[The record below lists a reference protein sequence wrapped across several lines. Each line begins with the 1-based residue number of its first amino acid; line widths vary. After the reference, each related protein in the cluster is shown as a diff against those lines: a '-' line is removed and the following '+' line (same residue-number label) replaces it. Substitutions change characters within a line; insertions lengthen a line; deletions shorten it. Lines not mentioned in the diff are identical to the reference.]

1 MRFRHDLTGKNRGK
15 RAISFLLLCLL
26 VSMLP
31 NSIGMDAKADDATD
45 TVTITLHDLYIDRKE
60 ALPDGTTLDDCLK
73 ASEHARKI
81 TVKKGTTLA
90 DALTGNNDNLTLGT
104 KSLKDT
110 GVYKKEVT
118 PDEHAMTSVA
128 DASGCVW
135 YTRADSAD
143 GNGNGGVDGNNPRT
157 KLNSDTEINNNID
170 LYTYSYRLRLIT
182 AQSTYKDLIVRE
194 GQSKGIT
201 YGSDTNEANT
211 SIHDFLTQYSTNVT
225 WTDVNDGKL
234 SETDTLSSG
243 LTRNYTLR
251 ASGVDASTKEIPCYV
266 AENGAWKKI
275 STIQMDI
282 DRVDVWGRTGPAL
295 NYYVTD
301 DELKAAYSDYGF
313 GKDVTFKEGITSK
326 NKNGYF
332 PFAYGND
339 NKLYNRQMPKQ
350 AEGSD
355 QFRVPLV
362 EDTKDIT
369 NKLAIYYTPHNTTD
383 YASNFSGAS
392 VWMDNADVLKDNS
405 FYTISVDEA
414 DKDKFSDTVTL
425 PDTKILSGGN
435 TTFELPSKDKNGK
448 AVTWYTEKGGDVTA
462 ITKKDENTV
471 TVTVKGINEQ
481 VILTTDKSKSES
493 LKVHC
498 FVLIDQQP
506 VEVGLLTTTKTQY
519 NKPWGSSN
527 TTKNYTRYYITSAQ
541 AETVYK
547 KYGFDASTFTP
558 ETAAQKYNFA
568 IGFYDQ
574 DLTIYDNS
582 ARMWADIVPINV
594 DDEYKIPMISEED
607 GKKYGSCSVYYI
619 PNNSK
624 PTKDGFFVKDI
635 TISGTSFKTSTDF
648 LKSNSFYTVS
658 AKDDAGKFSGTVMPE
673 SQCILNGKSV
683 TMTLPYKEGVGWYVN
698 GILVQPKNIKDGKAD
713 YTVTVNQK
721 TTFTTEV
728 PPLPIN
734 AYVVIDDKWTPVE
747 EEWTWDSTANKFT
760 GGKLTIPENQAT
772 NTSDGERYYI
782 TETQLKQIFA
792 DYDSSITIGNENHFA
807 HEMIRSK
814 DSSKIWADTKV
825 FTVGSEKCIPLYQTS
840 NKNNGATIYYTPKK
854 TGGKDGL
861 VKNDPNALKENCLKY
876 SISANNKK
884 GYGYVDGNAT
894 LPEKALFDTGA
905 TKNVFITLPNFSESA
920 IQWVAK
926 DINGKDCT
934 DHFTQTSNTDYTTTY
949 TLNQL
954 NQTDGIR
961 QQYIFEPKNA
971 NQKLRV
977 VYNTDV
983 SKSLVDIFFKNGQN
997 GLKDNQTVVQ
1007 PCHIK
1012 GSTTYTTS
1020 EIQKDV
1026 LYTVLRPDDD
1036 YAVVNDTKYSKQY
1049 YYTFDCW
1056 EVTTVGG
1063 QTKEIPADY
1072 TLDYATLQAY
1082 ANEDAEVQLQAKW
1095 KLRDAKERP
1104 DSVNFFVN
1112 LSCEILDY
1120 GGNTKPQP
1128 IENFTDSVY
1137 STRIQ
1142 GTDDIIGH
1150 DLKDE
1155 QGHTSGIY
1163 VADAANEK
1171 TAFELD
1177 EKLRNAANNIPLRV
1191 TSDKTATQSIYCP
1204 LADGVDK
1211 AEITVDSM
1219 PTDEEIFRKIRNSNK
1234 TVSKVVNGVEVT
1246 IPKENLTTD
1255 KYAIRWYVLKYQNSD
1270 GWHIDGV
1277 LVEKNAK
1284 VIIKKTFVGDSEA
1297 IALVKNSYSITVTKS
1312 DDPSDTRTL
1321 TLKAASSSDG
1331 TSLGYTTYDK
1341 ATETYTWVVEGYQGE
1356 QYTVKEHNY
1365 TAKDITIDETSR
1377 AGTLQKAFTSTSRYS
1392 IHNAENHEHDTNG
1405 DKPYPEAG
1413 VSVTMAA
1420 YAADIAEQYYQTV
1433 HLTNIYARAGILTLS
1448 KADSVT
1454 GHGLGNIQ
1462 FKLSNQD
1469 GSPLELLRR
1478 PNTNQY
1484 SVKTQQAGKL
1494 GYTEAVS
1501 DNIVQTDANG
1511 YVQLRLPPLVD
1522 GDTVDTSYKGEYY
1535 LEEILPEGYTGA
1547 KKISITV
1554 TDKAEIR
1561 FTIVAL
1567 DENNKD
1573 TTDTWLDPSAPNNAP
1588 ILYNTSKMLTTVT
1601 AVKKWTDTTLD
1612 DSKVSVTV
1620 QLCRNGRP
1628 LENVSGNVYTQT
1640 LNADNNWQYTWKDLP
1655 LYVDGAVASYSL
1667 RELSIGDTK
1676 YDANVINDH
1685 DTDGYEEYEV
1695 TEDATKYYEGEDS
1708 PIRDDNTVDESKFKY
1723 TLAAWKDNS
1732 GKMHYSNHAL
1742 LVIRNA
1748 PVSADI
1754 SFEKVDAEHGRA
1766 LANAEFTLYSDEQCT
1781 QKVKGEGFTNPE
1793 VSNSEFGTVQFNHLP
1808 AGTYYFKET
1817 KAPPG
1822 YVADDTI
1829 YKAVI
1834 RNGKTD
1840 ITPMPKGRE
1849 EESKQSNGVT
1859 VTNVSKMKLTIKKV
1873 DMDGKPITSSP
1884 ATFKI
1889 QEGTDSTTIQQ
1900 TENGEIT
1907 LSNIAEGEQYIFE
1920 VSAPAGYKTLDTHVT
1935 LEIANGEIRSIEE
1948 NPDTA
1953 HWSLTKDK
1961 DGDCSYTLTVKNEP
1975 LVSLPSAG
1983 GRGYPLALLLGAGL
1997 MCGASALALWLR
2009 RRRNQ

>member
-1 MRFRHDLTGKNRGK
+1 MHFQHDLTGKNRGK
-15 RAISFLLLCLL
+15 RALSFLLLCLL
-26 VSMLP
+26 VSMLS
-31 NSIGMDAKADDATD
+31 NSIGMDAKADDAKTDD

-73 ASEHARKI
+73 ASEHARQIK
-81 TVKKGTTLA
+81 VKKGTTLA
-90 DALTGNNDNLTLGT
+90 DALTGNNNVQLGT
-104 KSLKDT
+104 KSLKAT

-157 KLNSDTEINNNID
+157 KLDKSTVIDKNIH

-194 GQSKGIT
+194 GQSKGIV
-201 YGSDTNEANT
+201 YDSDKNEANT
-211 SIHDFLTQYSTNVT
+211 SIHDFLAQYSTGVT
-225 WTDVNDGKL
+225 WTDVNEGQPTNTTAL
-234 SETDTLSSG
+234 SNG

-266 AENGAWKKI
+266 AVNGAWTQI
-275 STIQMDI
+275 STIQMDT

-301 DELKAAYSDYGF
+301 AELETAYSDYGF
-313 GKDVTFKEGITSK
+313 GKAVTFKDGTTSK
-326 NKNGYF
+326 DKNGYF

-350 AEGSD
+350 AEGSG

-369 NKLAIYYTPHNTTD
+369 TTNLAIYYTPHNTTG
-383 YASNFSGAS
+383 YESKFSGAS
-392 VWMDNADVLKDNS
+392 AWMDNAALLKDNS
-405 FYTISVDEA
+405 FYTISVDDA
-414 DKDKFSDTVTL
+414 DKVKFSDGVF
-425 PDTKILSGGN
+425 PDTKILSGGEA
-435 TTFELPSKDKNGK
+435 TFELPSKDEKGN
-448 AVTWYTEKGGDVTA
+448 AVTWYVEKGSDVTA
-462 ITKKDENTV
+462 ITKNEDTDTV

-481 VILTTDKSKSES
+481 VLLTTDKSKSES

-506 VEVGLLTTTKTQY
+506 VEVGLLTTTKTQSDTS
-519 NKPWGSSN
+519 WGAIG
-527 TTKNYTRYYITSAQ
+527 TKNYTRYYITSAQ
-541 AETVYK
+541 AENVYK

-558 ETAAQKYNFA
+558 DKTAAQKYNFA
-568 IGFYDQ
+568 IGFYDSSNGAA
-574 DLTIYDNS
+574 DNPD
-582 ARMWADIVPINV
+582 RMWADIAPIK
-594 DDEYKIPMISEED
+594 DGDEYKIPMISSTD
-607 GKKYGSCSVYYI
+607 GKTGGPANGSCSVYYI
-619 PNNSK
+619 PNN
-624 PTKDGFFVKDI
+624 TKTNDFWVKDH
-635 TISGTSFKTSTDF
+635 GTYKSSVDF
-648 LKSNSFYTVS
+648 LRENSFYTVS
-658 AKDDAGKFSGTVMPE
+658 AKDDAGKFGDGTVMPE
-673 SQCILNGKSV
+673 NQCILNGKSV
-683 TMTLPYKEGVGWYVN
+683 TMTLPYKDGVEWYAN
-698 GILVQPKNIKDGKAD
+698 GIRVEPKHINGDKAD

-728 PPLPIN
+728 PPLLPIN

-760 GGKLTIPENQAT
+760 GGKLTIPENQKT
-772 NTSDGERYYI
+772 NTSDGDRYYI

-792 DYDSSITIGNENHFA
+792 KYDSSIKVENTNYFA

-825 FTVGSEKCIPLYQTS
+825 FTIGSEKCIPLYQTS
-840 NKNNGATIYYTPKK
+840 NKNNGATIYYTPKV
-854 TGGKDGL
+854 TGGASGL
-861 VKNDPNALKENCLKY
+861 VKNNPDALKANCLKY

-884 GYGYVDGNAT
+884 GYNYVDTSAT

-926 DINGKDCT
+926 DANGNDCT
-934 DHFTQTSNTDYTTTY
+934 DYFTKKSNENYTTTY
-949 TLNQL
+949 TLNQK
-954 NQTDGIR
+954 DGIQ

-971 NQKLRV
+971 NQKLCV
-977 VYNTDV
+977 VYNTEL
-983 SKSLVDIFFKNGQN
+983 KENSLENLFSQNGQIV
-997 GLKDNQTVVQ
+997 DQTVVQ

-1012 GSTTYTTS
+1012 GSTTYMTS
-1020 EIQKDV
+1020 EIQKNAQH
-1026 LYTVLRPDDD
+1026 TVLRPDDD

-1063 QTKEIPADY
+1063 QTKEIRADDTLNY
-1072 TLDYATLQAY
+1072 TTLQAY
-1082 ANEDAEVQLQAKW
+1082 ANEDAEVHLQAKW
-1095 KLRDAKERP
+1095 KLRDKKERP
-1104 DSVNFFVN
+1104 DSVNFFVS
-1112 LSCEILDY
+1112 LGCEILDY
-1120 GGNTKPQP
+1120 GGNTHSQP
-1128 IENFTDSVY
+1128 PENFTKDSVY
-1137 STRIQ
+1137 STRIH
-1142 GTDDIIGH
+1142 GTDRVIGH
-1150 DLKDE
+1150 PLMDADNNR
-1155 QGHTSGIY
+1155 QSGIY
-1163 VADAANEK
+1163 VADAESAD
-1171 TAFELD
+1171 TAYDLD
-1177 EKLRNAANNIPLRV
+1177 EALRNAANNIPLRV
-1191 TSDKTATQSIYCP
+1191 TSTQSDTSIYCP
-1204 LADGVDK
+1204 LDNGYSEAK
-1211 AEITVDSM
+1211 ITVDSM
-1219 PTDEEIFRKIRNSNK
+1219 PTDEEIFRKIRNSSEDVYKYDEDNNK
-1234 TVSKVVNGVEVT
+1234 VI

-1297 IALVKNSYSITVTKS
+1297 IALVKDSYSITVTKS
-1312 DDPSDTRTL
+1312 NDENDTRTL
-1321 TLKAASSSDG
+1321 TLNAASSSDG

-1341 ATETYTWVVEGYQGE
+1341 DTETYTWVVEGYQGE
-1356 QYTVKEHNY
+1356 QYTVKEQNY
-1365 TAKDITIDETSR
+1365 TAPDITSDENSR
-1377 AGTLQKAFTSTSRYS
+1377 AGPLKKAFTSTSRYS

-1420 YAADIAEQYYQTV
+1420 YAADIDEQYYQTV
-1433 HLTNIYARAGILTLS
+1433 HLTNIYAQAGILTLS

-1454 GHGLGNIQ
+1454 GHGLGNVQ

-1478 PNTNQY
+1478 SNTNQY
-1484 SVKTQQAGKL
+1484 SVKTQQAGTL
-1494 GYTEAVS
+1494 GYTEKVP

-1511 YVQLRLPPLVD
+1511 YVQLRLPPFVD
-1522 GDTVDTSYKGEYY
+1522 GDEPETSYKGEYF

-1547 KKISITV
+1547 KKISIIV
-1554 TDKAEIR
+1554 TNQGKVR

-1567 DENNKD
+1567 DDSNND
-1573 TTDTWLDPSAPNNAP
+1573 TTDTWLDNTQNNAP

-1601 AVKKWTDTTLD
+1601 AVKKWTKTTLD
-1612 DSKVSVTV
+1612 DSKVPVTV

-1628 LENVSGNVYTQT
+1628 LENVSGNVYTRELT
-1640 LNADNNWQYTWKDLP
+1640 AKDNWQYTWKDLP
-1655 LYVDGAVASYSL
+1655 LYVDGAIAKYSL

-1676 YDANVINDH
+1676 YDANVINDY

-1708 PIRDDNTVDESKFKY
+1708 PIQSDGTVNESKFQH
-1723 TLAAWKDNS
+1723 TFAAWKDNS

-1748 PVSADI
+1748 PVSTDI

-1781 QKVKGEGFTNPE
+1781 KMVTGEKFTNPE
-1793 VSNSEFGTVQFNHLP
+1793 VSYPDFGTVQFNHLP

-1859 VTNVSKMKLTIKKV
+1859 VTNASKMKLTIKKV

-1900 TENGEIT
+1900 TEDGVIT

-1935 LEIANGEIRSIEE
+1935 LEIANGEIKCIED

-1953 HWSLTKDK
+1953 HWILESN
-1961 DGDCSYTLTVKNEP
+1961 GDCSYTLTVKNEP

-1997 MCGASALALWLR
+1997 MCGASVLALWLR
-2009 RRRNQ
+2009 RRKNQ

>member
-15 RAISFLLLCLL
+15 RALSFLLLCLL

-31 NSIGMDAKADDATD
+31 NSIGMDAKADDAKTDD

-73 ASEHARKI
+73 ASEHARQIK
-81 TVKKGTTLA
+81 VKKGTTLEK
-90 DALTGNNDNLTLGT
+90 ALTGNNNVQLGT

-128 DASGCVW
+128 NASDCVW

-157 KLNSDTEINNNID
+157 KLNSDTKINDNID

-182 AQSTYKDLIVRE
+182 AKDTYQDLIVRE
-194 GQSKGIT
+194 GQSKGIA
-201 YGSDTNEANT
+201 YGSSENTANT
-211 SIHDFLTQYSTNVT
+211 DISSFLSSAQVT
-225 WTDVNDGKL
+225 SWTDVNEKQLAD
-234 SETDTLSSG
+234 TDALSSG

-251 ASGVDASTKEIPCYV
+251 ASGVAASTKEIPCYV
-266 AENGAWKKI
+266 AVNGAWKKI
-275 STIQMDI
+275 STIQMDT
-282 DRVDVWGRTGPAL
+282 DRVDVWGRTGPEL

-301 DELKAAYSDYGF
+301 DELKDAYSDYGF
-313 GKDVTFKEGITSK
+313 GKDVTFEKGTTSK
-326 NKNGYF
+326 DKNGYF
-332 PFAYGND
+332 PFTYD
-339 NKLYNRQMPKQ
+339 NGKQLNNRQMPKQ
-350 AEGSD
+350 TEGSK

-369 NKLAIYYTPHNTTD
+369 KNLAIYYTPHSTTG
-383 YASNFSGAS
+383 Y
-392 VWMDNADVLKDNS
+392 VTIDNADVCKNNS

-414 DKDKFSDTVTL
+414 DKDKFSDVTL
-425 PDTKILSGGN
+425 PDTKILSGGEA
-435 TTFELPSKDKNGK
+435 TFDLPSKDKDGK
-448 AVTWYTEKGGDVTA
+448 AVTWYVEKGSDVTA
-462 ITKKDENTV
+462 ITKKDADTV
-471 TVTVKGINEQ
+471 TVTVKSINEQ
-481 VILTTDKSKSES
+481 VLLTTDKSKAKG
-493 LKVHC
+493 LQVHC
-498 FVLIDQQP
+498 FVLVDQQP
-506 VEVGLLTTTKTQY
+506 VEVGLLATTKMQY
-519 NKPWGSSN
+519 NEPWGSSN

-547 KYGFDASTFTP
+547 KYGFDASQYTP
-558 ETAAQKYNFA
+558 DKANAQKYNFA
-568 IGFYDQ
+568 IGFYDSTNG
-574 DLTIYDNS
+574 DGDNPD
-582 ARMWADIVPINV
+582 RMWPDIAPIKDGN
-594 DDEYKIPMISEED
+594 EYKIPMISSED
-607 GKKYGSCSVYYI
+607 GKTGGKANGSCSVYYI
-619 PNNSK
+619 PNNTE
-624 PTKDGFFVKDI
+624 TKDFWVREH
-635 TISGTSFKTSTDF
+635 GTYKPSVDF
-648 LKSNSFYTVS
+648 LGKNSFYTVS
-658 AKDDAGKFSGTVMPE
+658 AQDNAGKFSGTVMPE

-683 TMTLPYKEGVGWYVN
+683 TMTLPYKEGVEWYAN

-721 TTFTTEV
+721 TTFTTKV
-728 PPLPIN
+728 SFMPIN
-734 AYVVIDDKWTPVE
+734 AYVSIDNTWTPVKA
-747 EEWTWDSTANKFT
+747 EWTWDSTANEFK
-760 GGKLTIPENQAT
+760 GGKLTIPEDQTTGTST
-772 NTSDGERYYI
+772 NERYYI

-792 DYDSSITIGNENHFA
+792 AYDSSIKVESTNHFA
-807 HEMIRSK
+807 HEMIVKSNP
-814 DSSKIWADTKV
+814 DTIWADTKV
-825 FTVGSEKCIPLYQTS
+825 FTVGSEKCIPLNMLTS
-840 NKNNGATIYYTPKK
+840 GKGAAIYYTPNNS
-854 TGGKDGL
+854 GKLSNTDAL
-861 VKNDPNALKENCLKY
+861 RKNNCLKY

-884 GYGYVDGNAT
+884 SYAYVNKDAV
-894 LPEKALFDTGA
+894 LPEKAFFNTGA
-905 TKNVFITLPNFSESA
+905 TENVSITLPNFSESA

-926 DINGKDCT
+926 DVDGKDCT
-934 DHFTQTSNTDYTTTY
+934 SHFTQTSNTDYTTTY
-949 TLNQL
+949 TLNQK
-954 NQTDGIR
+954 DGIR

-971 NQKLRV
+971 DQKLCV

-983 SKSLVDIFFKNGQN
+983 SKSLENLFSQNSQN

-1020 EIQKDV
+1020 EIRENV
-1026 LYTVLRPDDD
+1026 SHTVLRPDDD

-1063 QTKEIPADY
+1063 KKIAIQAGDKLDY
-1072 TLDYATLQAY
+1072 TTLQAY
-1082 ANEDAEVQLQAKW
+1082 ADENAEVHLQAKW
-1095 KLRDAKERP
+1095 KLRDERGRP

-1112 LSCEILDY
+1112 LVCEILDY
-1120 GGNTKPQP
+1120 GGNTHPQP

-1137 STRIQ
+1137 STRIH
-1142 GTDDIIGH
+1142 GTDHVIGH

-1155 QGHTSGIY
+1155 KGNKSGIY
-1163 VADAANEK
+1163 IADAESAD
-1171 TAFELD
+1171 TAFDLD
-1177 EKLRNAANNIPLRV
+1177 AALRNAANNIPLRV
-1191 TSDKTATQSIYCP
+1191 TSDQTATQSIYCP
-1204 LADGVDK
+1204 LDNGVDK

-1219 PTDEEIFRKIRNSNK
+1219 PTDEEIFRKIRNSSK
-1234 TVSKVVNGVEVT
+1234 TVSKRVNGVDVT

-1255 KYAIRWYVLKYQNSD
+1255 KYAIRWYVLKYQDSD

-1297 IALVKNSYSITVTKS
+1297 ITEVKKNYSITVTKS
-1312 DDPSDTRTL
+1312 NDTSDTRTL
-1321 TLKAASSSDG
+1321 TLNAASSNDSTD
-1331 TSLGYTTYDK
+1331 LGYTTYDK

-1365 TAKDITIDETSR
+1365 TAKDITSEETSR
-1377 AGTLQKAFTSTSRYS
+1377 TGTLKKAFTSTSRYA
-1392 IHNAENHEHDTNG
+1392 IHNAENHENDTNG
-1405 DKPYPEAG
+1405 DKSYTDDG

-1420 YAADIAEQYYQTV
+1420 YAADIDNQYYQTV

-1448 KADSVT
+1448 KADRVT

-1462 FKLSNQD
+1462 FKLSNQN

-1494 GYTEAVS
+1494 GYTEIVS

-1522 GDTVDTSYKGEYY
+1522 GDTVDTSYEGKYY

-1554 TDKAEIR
+1554 TDKGEVR

-1567 DENNKD
+1567 DDNDNN
-1573 TTDTWLDPSAPNNAP
+1573 TTGTWLDPNAPNDAP

-1601 AVKKWTDTTLD
+1601 AVKKWTKTTLD
-1612 DSKVSVTV
+1612 DSKVPVTV

-1628 LENVSGNVYTQT
+1628 LENVSGNVYTRELT
-1640 LNADNNWQYTWKDLP
+1640 AENNWQYTWENLP
-1655 LYVDGAVASYSL
+1655 LYVDGEIAKYSL

-1676 YDANVINDH
+1676 YDANVINDY

-1708 PIRDDNTVDESKFKY
+1708 PIQSNGTVNESKFQH

-1781 QKVKGEGFTNPE
+1781 KKVTGENFTNPE
-1793 VSNSEFGTVQFNHLP
+1793 VSYQEFGTVQFNNLP

-1822 YVADDTI
+1822 YEADDTI

-1840 ITPMPKGRE
+1840 ITPMPKGRA

-1873 DMDGKPITSSP
+1873 DMDGNPITSSP

-1935 LEIANGEIRSIEE
+1935 LQIADGKIECIE
-1948 NPDTA
+1948 DNPDIA
-1953 HWSLTKDK
+1953 HWILEP
-1961 DGDCSYTLTVKNEP
+1961 DGDCSYTLTVENEP

>member
-15 RAISFLLLCLL
+15 RALSFLLLCLL
-26 VSMLP
+26 VSMLS
-31 NSIGMDAKADDATD
+31 NSIGMDAKADDAKTDD

-73 ASEHARKI
+73 ASEHARTI
-81 TVKKGTTLA
+81 QVPKGTTLEK
-90 DALTGNNDNLTLGT
+90 ALTGNNNVQLGT

-128 DASGCVW
+128 DASDCVW

-157 KLNSDTEINNNID
+157 KLNSDTKINDNID

-182 AQSTYKDLIVRE
+182 AKDTYDLIVRE

-201 YGSDTNEANT
+201 YGSDKNEANT
-211 SIHDFLTQYSTNVT
+211 DISSFLSSAQVT
-225 WTDVNDGKL
+225 SWTDVNEKQL
-234 SETDTLSSG
+234 ADTTALSSG

-251 ASGVDASTKEIPCYV
+251 ASGVAASTKKIPCYV
-266 AENGAWKKI
+266 AVNGAWKEI
-275 STIQMDI
+275 STIQMDT

-313 GKDVTFKEGITSK
+313 DTDVTFKEGITSK
-326 NKNGYF
+326 DKNGYF
-332 PFAYGND
+332 PFAYGD
-339 NKLYNRQMPKQ
+339 NKQLQNRQMPKQ
-350 AEGSD
+350 VEGSD

-362 EDTKDIT
+362 EDTKDIAK
-369 NKLAIYYTPHNTTD
+369 NLAIYYTPHSTTG
-383 YASNFSGAS
+383 Y
-392 VWMDNADVLKDNS
+392 VTIDNADVCKNNS

-414 DKDKFSDTVTL
+414 DKNKFSDVTL
-425 PDTKILSGGN
+425 PDTKILSGGEA
-435 TTFELPSKDKNGK
+435 TFDLPSKDKDGK
-448 AVTWYTEKGGDVTA
+448 AVTWYVEKGSDVTA
-462 ITKKDENTV
+462 ITKKDADTV
-471 TVTVKGINEQ
+471 TVTVKSINEQ
-481 VILTTDKSKSES
+481 VLLTTDKSKAKG
-493 LKVHC
+493 LQVHC
-498 FVLIDQQP
+498 FVLVDQQP
-506 VEVGLLTTTKTQY
+506 VEVGLLTTTKTQSVAS
-519 NKPWGSSN
+519 WG
-527 TTKNYTRYYITSAQ
+527 TGKNYTRYYITSAQ

-558 ETAAQKYNFA
+558 DKTDAQKYNFA
-568 IGFYDQ
+568 IGFYDSTNG
-574 DLTIYDNS
+574 DGDNPD
-582 ARMWADIVPINV
+582 RMWPDIAPIKDGN
-594 DDEYKIPMISEED
+594 EYKIPMISSED
-607 GKKYGSCSVYYI
+607 GKTGGKANGSCSVYYI
-619 PNNSK
+619 PNNTE
-624 PTKDGFFVKDI
+624 TKDFWVRKHGAYEPSV
-635 TISGTSFKTSTDF
+635 DF
-648 LKSNSFYTVS
+648 LGKNSFYTVS
-658 AKDDAGKFSGTVMPE
+658 AQDNAGKFDTGTVMPE

-683 TMTLPYKEGVGWYVN
+683 TMTLPYKEGVEWYAN

-721 TTFTTEV
+721 TTFTTKV
-728 PPLPIN
+728 SFMPIN
-734 AYVVIDDKWTPVE
+734 AYVSIDNTWTPVKA
-747 EEWTWDSTANKFT
+747 EWTWDSTANEFK
-760 GGKLTIPENQAT
+760 GGELTIPENQT
-772 NTSDGERYYI
+772 TGTGDNERYYI

-792 DYDSSITIGNENHFA
+792 EYDSSITIGKENHFA

-814 DSSKIWADTKV
+814 DSSKIWADTAV
-825 FTVGSEKCIPLYQTS
+825 FTVGSEKCIPLYKTL
-840 NKNNGATIYYTPKK
+840 NTNNGATIYYTPKE
-854 TGGKDGL
+854 TGGKSGL
-861 VKNDPNALKENCLKY
+861 VKNNPDALKANCLKY

-884 GYGYVDGNAT
+884 GYDYVDKNAA
-894 LPEKALFDTGA
+894 LPKKEFFNTG
-905 TKNVFITLPNFSESA
+905 TTENVSITLPNFSKSA

-926 DINGKDCT
+926 DIDGKDCT
-934 DHFTQTSNTDYTTTY
+934 SQFIKTVNESDYTTY
-949 TLNQL
+949 TL

-983 SKSLVDIFFKNGQN
+983 SKSLENLFLQNSQN

-1020 EIQKDV
+1020 EIQENV
-1026 LYTVLRPDDD
+1026 SHTVLRPDDD

-1063 QTKEIPADY
+1063 GTKTIRAGDKLDY
-1072 TLDYATLQAY
+1072 TTLQAY
-1082 ANEDAEVQLQAKW
+1082 ADENAEVHLQAKW
-1095 KLRDAKERP
+1095 KLLDERGRP

-1112 LSCEILDY
+1112 LGCEILDY
-1120 GGNTKPQP
+1120 GGNTHPQP

-1137 STRIQ
+1137 STRIH
-1142 GTDDIIGH
+1142 GTDHVIGH
-1150 DLKDE
+1150 PLMDADNKR
-1155 QGHTSGIY
+1155 QSGIY
-1163 VADAANEK
+1163 VADAAGAD
-1171 TAFELD
+1171 TAFDLD
-1177 EKLRNAANNIPLRV
+1177 AALRNAANNIPLRV

-1204 LADGVDK
+1204 LDNGYSEAK
-1211 AEITVDSM
+1211 ITVDSM
-1219 PTDEEIFRKIRNSNK
+1219 PTDEEIFRKIRNSSK
-1234 TVSKVVNGVEVT
+1234 TVSKRVNGVDVT

-1255 KYAIRWYVLKYQNSD
+1255 KYAIRWYVLKYQDSD

-1284 VIIKKTFVGDSEA
+1284 VIVKKTFVGDSEA
-1297 IALVKNSYSITVTKS
+1297 IAEVKKNYSITVTKS
-1312 DDPSDTRTL
+1312 DDSKDTRTL
-1321 TLKAASSSDG
+1321 TLNAASSNDSTD
-1331 TSLGYTTYDK
+1331 LGYTTYDK
-1341 ATETYTWVVEGYQGE
+1341 ATETYTWVVEGHQGE
-1356 QYTVKEHNY
+1356 QYTIKEHNY
-1365 TAKDITIDETSR
+1365 TAQDITIEENSR
-1377 AGTLQKAFTSTSRYS
+1377 TGTLTKAFTSTSRYA
-1392 IHNAENHEHDTNG
+1392 IHNAENHENDTNG
-1405 DKPYPEAG
+1405 DKPYTDAG

-1420 YAADIAEQYYQTV
+1420 YAADIDNQYYQTV
-1433 HLTNIYARAGILTLS
+1433 HLTNIYAQAGILTLS
-1448 KADSVT
+1448 KADRVT

-1462 FKLSNQD
+1462 FKLSNQN

-1494 GYTEAVS
+1494 GYTETVS

-1522 GDTVDTSYKGEYY
+1522 GDTVDTSYEGKYY

-1554 TDKAEIR
+1554 TDKGEVR
-1561 FTIVAL
+1561 FTIVAY
-1567 DENNKD
+1567 DDSNND
-1573 TTDTWLDPSAPNNAP
+1573 TTGTWLDPDAPNDAP

-1601 AVKKWTDTTLD
+1601 AVKKWTDTTLES
-1612 DSKVSVTV
+1612 SKVPVTV

-1628 LENVSGNVYTQT
+1628 LENVSGNVYTRELT
-1640 LNADNNWQYTWKDLP
+1640 AENNWQYTWENLP
-1655 LYVDGAVASYSL
+1655 LYVDGEIAKYSL

-1676 YDANVINDH
+1676 YDANVINDY

-1708 PIRDDNTVDESKFKY
+1708 PIQSNGTVNESKFQH

-1781 QKVKGEGFTNPE
+1781 QKVTGEGFKNPE
-1793 VSNSEFGTVQFNHLP
+1793 VSYPDFGTVQFNNLP

-1822 YVADDTI
+1822 YAADDTI

-1849 EESKQSNGVT
+1849 EESKRSNGVT
-1859 VTNVSKMKLTIKKV
+1859 VTNESKMKLTIKKV

-1935 LEIANGEIRSIEE
+1935 LEIANGEIKRVED
-1948 NPDTA
+1948 NPDIA
-1953 HWSLTKDK
+1953 HWILESN
-1961 DGDCSYTLTVKNEP
+1961 GDCSYTLTVKNEP

>member
-1 MRFRHDLTGKNRGK
+1 
-15 RAISFLLLCLL
+15 
-26 VSMLP
+26 ML
-31 NSIGMDAKADDATD
+31 
-45 TVTITLHDLYIDRKE
+45 
-60 ALPDGTTLDDCLK
+60 
-73 ASEHARKI
+73 
-81 TVKKGTTLA
+81 
-90 DALTGNNDNLTLGT
+90 
-104 KSLKDT
+104 
-110 GVYKKEVT
+110 
-118 PDEHAMTSVA
+118 
-128 DASGCVW
+128 
-135 YTRADSAD
+135 
-143 GNGNGGVDGNNPRT
+143 
-157 KLNSDTEINNNID
+157 
-170 LYTYSYRLRLIT
+170 
-182 AQSTYKDLIVRE
+182 
-194 GQSKGIT
+194 
-201 YGSDTNEANT
+201 
-211 SIHDFLTQYSTNVT
+211 
-225 WTDVNDGKL
+225 
-234 SETDTLSSG
+234 
-243 LTRNYTLR
+243 
-251 ASGVDASTKEIPCYV
+251 
-266 AENGAWKKI
+266 
-275 STIQMDI
+275 
-282 DRVDVWGRTGPAL
+282 
-295 NYYVTD
+295 
-301 DELKAAYSDYGF
+301 
-313 GKDVTFKEGITSK
+313 
-326 NKNGYF
+326 
-332 PFAYGND
+332 
-339 NKLYNRQMPKQ
+339 
-350 AEGSD
+350 
-355 QFRVPLV
+355 
-362 EDTKDIT
+362 
-369 NKLAIYYTPHNTTD
+369 
-383 YASNFSGAS
+383 
-392 VWMDNADVLKDNS
+392 
-405 FYTISVDEA
+405 
-414 DKDKFSDTVTL
+414 
-425 PDTKILSGGN
+425 
-435 TTFELPSKDKNGK
+435 
-448 AVTWYTEKGGDVTA
+448 
-462 ITKKDENTV
+462 
-471 TVTVKGINEQ
+471 
-481 VILTTDKSKSES
+481 LTTDKSKAKG

-506 VEVGLLTTTKTQY
+506 KEVGLLTTTKTQSVAS
-519 NKPWGSSN
+519 WG
-527 TTKNYTRYYITSAQ
+527 TGKNYTRYYITSAQ

-558 ETAAQKYNFA
+558 DKTDAQKYNFA
-568 IGFYDQ
+568 IGFYDSANG
-574 DLTIYDNS
+574 DGDNPD
-582 ARMWADIVPINV
+582 RMWPDIAPIKDGN
-594 DDEYKIPMISEED
+594 EYKIPMISSED
-607 GKKYGSCSVYYI
+607 GKTGGKANGSCSVYYI
-619 PNNSK
+619 PNNTE
-624 PTKDGFFVKDI
+624 TKDFWVRKHGAYEPSV
-635 TISGTSFKTSTDF
+635 DF
-648 LKSNSFYTVS
+648 LGKNSFYTVS
-658 AKDDAGKFSGTVMPE
+658 AKDDAGKFSGTAMPE

-683 TMTLPYKEGVGWYVN
+683 TMTLPYSEGVEWYAN

-721 TTFTTEV
+721 TTFTTKV
-728 PPLPIN
+728 PPLLPIN

-747 EEWTWDSTANKFT
+747 KEWTWDSTANEFT
-760 GGKLTIPENQAT
+760 GGELTIPEDQTTGTGDN
-772 NTSDGERYYI
+772 ERYYI

-792 DYDSSITIGNENHFA
+792 VYDSSIKVESINHFA
-807 HEMIRSK
+807 HEMIVKSNPNT
-814 DSSKIWADTKV
+814 IWADTAV
-825 FTVGSEKCIPLYQTS
+825 FTVGSEKCIPLNMLTS
-840 NKNNGATIYYTPKK
+840 GKGAAIYYTPNNS
-854 TGGKDGL
+854 GKLSNTDAL
-861 VKNDPNALKENCLKY
+861 RKNNCLKY

-884 GYGYVDGNAT
+884 GYDYVDKNAA
-894 LPEKALFDTGA
+894 LPEKAFFDTA
-905 TKNVFITLPNFSESA
+905 TKENVSITLPNFSESA

-934 DHFTQTSNTDYTTTY
+934 SQFIKTVNESNYTTTY
-949 TLNQL
+949 TLNQ
-954 NQTDGIR
+954 TVGIR

-983 SKSLVDIFFKNGQN
+983 SKSLVDIFLKNGQRI
-997 GLKDNQTVVQ
+997 DQTVVQ

-1020 EIQKDV
+1020 EIQKNV
-1026 LYTVLRPDDD
+1026 SHTVLRPDDD

-1063 QTKEIPADY
+1063 KKIAIQADK
-1072 TLDYATLQAY
+1072 TLDYDTLQAY
-1082 ANEDAEVQLQAKW
+1082 ANEDAEVHLQAKW
-1095 KLRDAKERP
+1095 KLRDVKKRP

-1112 LSCEILDY
+1112 LGCEILDY
-1120 GGNTKPQP
+1120 GGNTHPQP

-1137 STRIQ
+1137 STRIH
-1142 GTDDIIGH
+1142 GTDYVIGH

-1155 QGHTSGIY
+1155 KGNKSGIY
-1163 VADAANEK
+1163 IADAESAD
-1171 TAFELD
+1171 TAFDLD
-1177 EKLRNAANNIPLRV
+1177 AALRNAANNIPLRV
-1191 TSDKTATQSIYCP
+1191 TSDKTATQSITCP
-1204 LADGVDK
+1204 LDNGVDK

-1219 PTDEEIFRKIRNSNK
+1219 PTDEEIFRKIRNSSK
-1234 TVSKVVNGVEVT
+1234 TVSKRVNGVDVT

-1255 KYAIRWYVLKYQNSD
+1255 KYAIRWYVLKYQDSD

-1297 IALVKNSYSITVTKS
+1297 IAEVKKNYSITVTKS
-1312 DDPSDTRTL
+1312 DDSKDTRTL
-1321 TLKAASSSDG
+1321 TLNAASSNDSTD
-1331 TSLGYTTYDK
+1331 LGYTTYDK
-1341 ATETYTWVVEGYQGE
+1341 ATETYTWVVEGHQGE
-1356 QYTVKEHNY
+1356 QYTIKEHNY
-1365 TAKDITIDETSR
+1365 TAQDITIKENSR
-1377 AGTLQKAFTSTSRYS
+1377 TGTLTKAFTSTSRYA
-1392 IHNAENHEHDTNG
+1392 IHNAENHENDTNG
-1405 DKPYPEAG
+1405 DKSYTDDG

-1420 YAADIAEQYYQTV
+1420 YAADIDNQYYQTV
-1433 HLTNIYARAGILTLS
+1433 HLTNIYAQAGILTLS
-1448 KADSVT
+1448 KADRVT

-1462 FKLSNQD
+1462 FKLSNQN

-1494 GYTEAVS
+1494 GYTETVP

-1522 GDTVDTSYKGEYY
+1522 GDTVDTSYEGKYY

-1554 TDKAEIR
+1554 TDKGEVR

-1567 DENNKD
+1567 DDNDND
-1573 TTDTWLDPSAPNNAP
+1573 TTGTWLDPNAPNDAP

-1601 AVKKWTDTTLD
+1601 AVKKWSTTLES
-1612 DSKVSVTV
+1612 SKVPVTV

-1628 LENVSGNVYTQT
+1628 LENVSGNVYTRELT
-1640 LNADNNWQYTWKDLP
+1640 ADNNWQYTWKDLP
-1655 LYVDGAVASYSL
+1655 LYVDGEIAKYSL

-1676 YDANVINDH
+1676 YDANVINDY

-1708 PIRDDNTVDESKFKY
+1708 PIQSDGTVDESKFQH

-1766 LANAEFTLYSDEQCT
+1766 LANAEFTLYSDEHCT
-1781 QKVKGEGFTNPE
+1781 QKVTGENFTNPE
-1793 VSNSEFGTVQFNHLP
+1793 VSYQEFGTVQFNNLP

-1822 YVADDTI
+1822 YKADDTI

-1859 VTNVSKMKLTIKKV
+1859 VTNESKMKLTIKKV
-1873 DMDGKPITSSP
+1873 DMDGNLITSSP

-1935 LEIANGEIRSIEE
+1935 LEIANGEIKCIED
-1948 NPDTA
+1948 NPDED
-1953 HWSLTKDK
+1953 HWILQQ
-1961 DGDCSYTLTVKNEP
+1961 DGDCSYTLTVKNES

-1983 GRGYPLALLLGAGL
+1983 GSGYPLALLLGAGL

>member
-15 RAISFLLLCLL
+15 RALSFLLLCLL

-31 NSIGMDAKADDATD
+31 NSIGMDAKADDAKTDD

-60 ALPDGTTLDDCLK
+60 ALLDGTNLDDCLK
-73 ASEHARKI
+73 ASEHARTI
-81 TVKKGTTLA
+81 QVPKGTTLA
-90 DALTGNNDNLTLGT
+90 DALTGNNNLKLGT

-128 DASGCVW
+128 DASDCVW
-135 YTRADSAD
+135 YTREDSAD

-157 KLNSDTEINNNID
+157 KLNSDTKINDNID

-182 AQSTYKDLIVRE
+182 AKDTYKDLIVRE
-194 GQSKGIT
+194 GQSKGIV
-201 YGSDTNEANT
+201 YGSDKNGANT
-211 SIHDFLTQYSTNVT
+211 AISSFLSNANVT
-225 WTDVNDGKL
+225 SWTDVNEKQL
-234 SETDTLSSG
+234 ADTAALSSG

-266 AENGAWKKI
+266 AVNGAWTQI
-275 STIQMDI
+275 STIQMDT

-301 DELKAAYSDYGF
+301 DELKVAYSDYGF
-313 GKDVTFKEGITSK
+313 GTDVTFKEGITIK
-326 NKNGYF
+326 DKNGYF
-332 PFAYGND
+332 PFAYGD
-339 NKLYNRQMPKQ
+339 NKQLQNRQMPKQ
-350 AEGSD
+350 VEGSD

-369 NKLAIYYTPHNTTD
+369 KNLAIYYTPHSTTG
-383 YASNFSGAS
+383 Y
-392 VWMDNADVLKDNS
+392 VTIDNADVCKNNS

-414 DKDKFSDTVTL
+414 AKDKFSNTVTL

-435 TTFELPSKDKNGK
+435 KTFNLPSKDKDGK
-448 AVTWYTEKGGDVTA
+448 AVTWYVEKGSDVTA
-462 ITKKDENTV
+462 ITKKDADTV
-471 TVTVKGINEQ
+471 TVTVKNINEQ
-481 VILTTDKSKSES
+481 VLLTTDKSKAEG
-493 LKVHC
+493 LQVHC

-506 VEVGLLTTTKTQY
+506 VEVGLLTTTKTQSVAS
-519 NKPWGSSN
+519 WG
-527 TTKNYTRYYITSAQ
+527 TGKNYTRYYITSAQ

-547 KYGFDASTFTP
+547 EYGFDASTFTP
-558 ETAAQKYNFA
+558 DKTDAQKYNFA
-568 IGFYDQ
+568 IGFYDSTNG
-574 DLTIYDNS
+574 DGDNPD
-582 ARMWADIVPINV
+582 RMWPDIAPIKDGN
-594 DDEYKIPMISEED
+594 EYKIPMISSED
-607 GKKYGSCSVYYI
+607 GKTGGKANGSCSVYYI
-619 PNNSK
+619 PNNTE
-624 PTKDGFFVKDI
+624 TKDFWVRKHGAYEPSV
-635 TISGTSFKTSTDF
+635 DF
-648 LKSNSFYTVS
+648 LGKNSFYTVS
-658 AKDDAGKFSGTVMPE
+658 AQDNAGKFDTGTVMPE

-683 TMTLPYKEGVGWYVN
+683 TMTLPYKEGVEWYAN

-721 TTFTTEV
+721 TTFTTKV
-728 PPLPIN
+728 SLMPIN
-734 AYVVIDDKWTPVE
+734 AYVSIDNTWTPVKA
-747 EEWTWDSTANKFT
+747 EWTWDSTANEFK
-760 GGKLTIPENQAT
+760 GGKLTIPKDQTTGTGDN
-772 NTSDGERYYI
+772 ERYYI

-792 DYDSSITIGNENHFA
+792 KYDSSITIGNENHFA

-825 FTVGSEKCIPLYQTS
+825 FTVGSEKCIPLYQTL
-840 NKNNGATIYYTPKK
+840 NTNNGATIYYTPKV
-854 TGGKDGL
+854 TGGTSGL
-861 VKNDPNALKENCLKY
+861 VKNDPDALKANCLKY

-884 GYGYVDGNAT
+884 SYAYVNKDAA
-894 LPEKALFDTGA
+894 LPEKAFFNTGA
-905 TKNVFITLPNFSESA
+905 TNNVSITLPNFSASA

-926 DINGKDCT
+926 DVDGKDCT
-934 DHFTQTSNTDYTTTY
+934 SQFTKTSNTDYTTTY
-949 TLNQL
+949 TL

-961 QQYIFEPKNA
+961 QQYIFEPKDA
-971 NQKLRV
+971 NQKLCV

-983 SKSLVDIFFKNGQN
+983 SKSLENLFSQNSQN

-1020 EIQKDV
+1020 EIQEDV
-1026 LYTVLRPDDD
+1026 SHTVLRPDDD
-1036 YAVVNDTKYSKQY
+1036 YAVVKDTKYSKQY

-1063 QTKEIPADY
+1063 VTKTIRAGDKLDY
-1072 TLDYATLQAY
+1072 TTLQAY
-1082 ANEDAEVQLQAKW
+1082 ADENAEVHLQAKW
-1095 KLRDAKERP
+1095 KLRDVKKRP

-1112 LSCEILDY
+1112 LGCEILDY
-1120 GGNTKPQP
+1120 GGNTHSQP
-1128 IENFTDSVY
+1128 IENFTKDSVY
-1137 STRIQ
+1137 STRIH
-1142 GTDDIIGH
+1142 GTDHVIGQALMDADNKH
-1150 DLKDE
+1150 
-1155 QGHTSGIY
+1155 QSGIY
-1163 VADAANEK
+1163 VADAESVN
-1171 TAFELD
+1171 TAFDLD
-1177 EKLRNAANNIPLRV
+1177 AALRNAANNIPLRV
-1191 TSDKTATQSIYCP
+1191 TSTKSDTSIYCP
-1204 LADGVDK
+1204 LDNGYSEAK
-1211 AEITVDSM
+1211 ITVDSM
-1219 PTDEEIFRKIRNSNK
+1219 PTDEEIFRKIRNSSEDVYKYDEGNK
-1234 TVSKVVNGVEVT
+1234 KVI

-1297 IALVKNSYSITVTKS
+1297 IAEVKKNYSITVTKS
-1312 DDPSDTRTL
+1312 NDTSDTRTL
-1321 TLKAASSSDG
+1321 TLNAASSNDSTD
-1331 TSLGYTTYDK
+1331 LGYTTYDK
-1341 ATETYTWVVEGYQGE
+1341 ATETYTWVVEGHQGE
-1356 QYTVKEHNY
+1356 QYTIKEHNY
-1365 TAKDITIDETSR
+1365 TAQDITIKENSR
-1377 AGTLQKAFTSTSRYS
+1377 TGTLTKAFTSTSRYA
-1392 IHNAENHEHDTNG
+1392 IHNAENHENDTNG
-1405 DKPYPEAG
+1405 DKSYTDDG

-1420 YAADIAEQYYQTV
+1420 YAADIDNQYYQTV
-1433 HLTNIYARAGILTLS
+1433 HLTNIYAQAGILTLS
-1448 KADSVT
+1448 KADRVT

-1462 FKLSNQD
+1462 FKLSNQN

-1484 SVKTQQAGKL
+1484 SVKTQQAGNL
-1494 GYTEAVS
+1494 GYTEIVS

-1522 GDTVDTSYKGEYY
+1522 GDTVDTSYEGEYY

-1554 TDKAEIR
+1554 TDKGKVR

-1567 DENNKD
+1567 DDNDNN
-1573 TTDTWLDPSAPNNAP
+1573 TTGTWLDPNAPNDAP

-1601 AVKKWTDTTLD
+1601 AVKKWTKTTLD
-1612 DSKVSVTV
+1612 DSKVPVTV

-1628 LENVSGNVYTQT
+1628 LENVSGKVYTRELT
-1640 LNADNNWQYTWKDLP
+1640 AKDNWQYTWKDLP
-1655 LYVDGAVASYSL
+1655 LYVDGEIAKYSL

-1676 YDANVINDH
+1676 YDANVINDY

-1708 PIRDDNTVDESKFKY
+1708 PIQSNGTVNESKFQH

-1781 QKVKGEGFTNPE
+1781 QKVTGEGFKNPE
-1793 VSNSEFGTVQFNHLP
+1793 VSYPDFGTVQFNNLP

-1822 YVADDTI
+1822 YKADDTI

-1859 VTNVSKMKLTIKKV
+1859 VTNESKMKLTIKKV
-1873 DMDGKPITSSP
+1873 DMDGNLITSSP

-1920 VSAPAGYKTLDTHVT
+1920 VSAPAGYKTLDTHVM
-1935 LEIANGEIRSIEE
+1935 LEIANGEIKCIED

-1953 HWSLTKDK
+1953 HWILQR
-1961 DGDCSYTLTVKNEP
+1961 DGDCSYTLTVRNEP

-1983 GRGYPLALLLGAGL
+1983 GSGYPLALLFGAGL

>member
-15 RAISFLLLCLL
+15 RALSFLLLCLL
-26 VSMLP
+26 VSILP
-31 NSIGMDAKADDATD
+31 NSIGMDAKADDAKTDD

-60 ALPDGTTLDDCLK
+60 ALPDGTNLAATEPHGDTDPCLAAYK
-73 ASEHARKI
+73 YARQIK
-81 TVKKGTTLA
+81 VKKGTTLA

-157 KLNSDTEINNNID
+157 EFDKSTAID
-170 LYTYSYRLRLIT
+170 KDIHLYTYSYRLRLIT

-225 WTDVNDGKL
+225 WTDVNDGKF

-266 AENGAWKKI
+266 AVNGAWKQI
-275 STIQMDI
+275 STINMDT

-301 DELKAAYSDYGF
+301 DELKAAYKDYGF
-313 GKDVTFKEGITSK
+313 GKDVTFKDGITSK
-326 NKNGYF
+326 DKNGYF

-350 AEGSD
+350 AEESG

-369 NKLAIYYTPHNTTD
+369 KDLAIYYTPHSTTGYVTID
-383 YASNFSGAS
+383 TP
-392 VWMDNADVLKDNS
+392 DVLKNNS
-405 FYTISVDEA
+405 FYTISVDET
-414 DKDKFSDTVTL
+414 DKSKFSDGIL
-425 PDTKILSGGN
+425 PDTKILSGGDK
-435 TTFELPSKDKNGK
+435 TFELPSKDENGK
-448 AVTWYTEKGGDVTA
+448 AVTWYVEKGSDVTA
-462 ITKKDENTV
+462 ITKKDADTV
-471 TVTVKGINEQ
+471 TVTVKNINEQ
-481 VILTTDKSKSES
+481 VLLTTDKSKAEG

-506 VEVGLLTTTKTQY
+506 VEVGLLTTTKTQSVAS
-519 NKPWGSSN
+519 WG
-527 TTKNYTRYYITSAQ
+527 TGKNYTRYYITSAQ

-558 ETAAQKYNFA
+558 DTTNAQKYNFA

-648 LKSNSFYTVS
+648 LKSNSFNTVS
-658 AKDDAGKFSGTVMPE
+658 AKDDAGKFSGTAMPE

-698 GILVQPKNIKDGKAD
+698 GIRVEPKNINGDKAD

-721 TTFTTEV
+721 TTFTTKV
-728 PPLPIN
+728 PLMPIN
-734 AYVVIDDKWTPVE
+734 AYVSIDNTWTPVKA
-747 EEWTWDSTANKFT
+747 EWTWDSTANEFK
-760 GGKLTIPENQAT
+760 GGELTMPENQTTGTST
-772 NTSDGERYYI
+772 NERYYI

-792 DYDSSITIGNENHFA
+792 AYDSSIKVESINHFA
-807 HEMIRSK
+807 HEMIVKSNPNT
-814 DSSKIWADTKV
+814 IWADTAV
-825 FTVGSEKCIPLYQTS
+825 FTVGSEKCIPLNMLTS
-840 NKNNGATIYYTPKK
+840 GKGAAIYYTPNNS
-854 TGGKDGL
+854 GKLSNTDAL
-861 VKNDPNALKENCLKY
+861 RKNNCLKY

-884 GYGYVDGNAT
+884 SYAYVDTKAE
-894 LPEKALFDTGA
+894 LPKKELFNTGA
-905 TKNVFITLPNFSESA
+905 TENVSITLPNFSESA

-926 DINGKDCT
+926 DVDGNDCT
-934 DHFTQTSNTDYTTTY
+934 SQFI
-949 TLNQL
+949 NQKG
-954 NQTDGIR
+954 GIR

-983 SKSLVDIFFKNGQN
+983 SKSLENLFSQNSQN

-1007 PCHIK
+1007 PCSIK

-1020 EIQKDV
+1020 EIQENASH
-1026 LYTVLRPDDD
+1026 TVLRPDDD

-1063 QTKEIPADY
+1063 KKIAIQAGDKLDY
-1072 TLDYATLQAY
+1072 TTLQAY
-1082 ANEDAEVQLQAKW
+1082 ANEDAEVHLQAKW
-1095 KLRDAKERP
+1095 KLRDARKRP

-1112 LSCEILDY
+1112 LGCEILDY
-1120 GGNTKPQP
+1120 GGNTHPQP

-1137 STRIQ
+1137 STRIH
-1142 GTDDIIGH
+1142 GTDNVIGH

-1155 QGHTSGIY
+1155 KGNKSGIY
-1163 VADAANEK
+1163 VADAASAN
-1171 TAFELD
+1171 TAFDLD
-1177 EKLRNAANNIPLRV
+1177 AALRNAANNIPLRV

-1204 LADGVDK
+1204 LGNGVDK

-1234 TVSKVVNGVEVT
+1234 TVSKRVNGVDVT

-1255 KYAIRWYVLKYQNSD
+1255 KYAIRWYVLKYQDSD

-1297 IALVKNSYSITVTKS
+1297 IALVKNNYSITVTKS

-1321 TLKAASSSDG
+1321 TLNAASSSDG

-1341 ATETYTWVVEGYQGE
+1341 DTETYTWVVEGYQGE
-1356 QYTVKEHNY
+1356 QYTVKEQNY
-1365 TAKDITIDETSR
+1365 TAPDITSEENSR
-1377 AGTLQKAFTSTSRYS
+1377 AGTLKKAFTSTSRYS

-1405 DKPYPEAG
+1405 DKPYTDNG

-1420 YAADIAEQYYQTV
+1420 YAADIDEQYYQTV
-1433 HLTNIYARAGILTLS
+1433 HLTNIYAQAGILTLS

-1454 GHGLGNIQ
+1454 GHGLGNVQ

-1478 PNTNQY
+1478 QNTNQY
-1484 SVKTQQAGKL
+1484 SVKTQQAGTL
-1494 GYTEAVS
+1494 GYTEKVP

-1511 YVQLRLPPLVD
+1511 YVQLRLPPFVD
-1522 GDTVDTSYKGEYY
+1522 GDEPETSYKGEYF

-1547 KKISITV
+1547 KKISIIV
-1554 TDKAEIR
+1554 TNQGEVR

-1567 DENNKD
+1567 DDSNND
-1573 TTDTWLDPSAPNNAP
+1573 TTKTWLDNTQNDAP

-1601 AVKKWTDTTLD
+1601 AVKKWTKTTLD
-1612 DSKVSVTV
+1612 DSKVPVTV

-1628 LENVSGNVYTQT
+1628 LEDVSGKVYTKE
-1640 LNADNNWQYTWKDLP
+1640 LNAKNNWQYTWENLP
-1655 LYVDGAVASYSL
+1655 LYVDGAIARYSL

-1676 YDANVINDH
+1676 YDANVINDY
-1685 DTDGYEEYEV
+1685 DTDGYEEYAV

-1708 PIRDDNTVDESKFKY
+1708 PIQSNGTVNESKFQH

-1748 PVSADI
+1748 PVSTDI

-1781 QKVKGEGFTNPE
+1781 KKVMGEGFTNPE
-1793 VSNSEFGTVQFNHLP
+1793 VSYPDFGTVQFNHLP

-1817 KAPPG
+1817 QAPPG

-1859 VTNVSKMKLTIKKV
+1859 VTNASKMKLTIKKV

-1997 MCGASALALWLR
+1997 MCGFSGLALWLR

>member
-15 RAISFLLLCLL
+15 RALSFLLLCLL

-31 NSIGMDAKADDATD
+31 NSIGMDAKADDATADD

-60 ALPDGTTLDDCLK
+60 ALPDGTNLDDCLK
-73 ASEHARKI
+73 ASEHARTI
-81 TVKKGTTLA
+81 QVPKGTTLEK
-90 DALTGNNDNLTLGT
+90 ALTGDNNVQLGT
-104 KSLKDT
+104 KSLKAT

-118 PDEHAMTSVA
+118 PGKDAMTSVA
-128 DASGCVW
+128 DASDCVW
-135 YTRADSAD
+135 YTREDSAD

-157 KLNSDTEINNNID
+157 KLDKSTVID
-170 LYTYSYRLRLIT
+170 KDIHLYTYSYRLRLIT
-182 AQSTYKDLIVRE
+182 AKDTYQDLIVRE
-194 GQSKGIT
+194 GQSKGIA
-201 YGSDTNEANT
+201 YGSNTNEANT
-211 SIHDFLTQYSTNVT
+211 AIHDFLTQYSTNVT

-251 ASGVDASTKEIPCYV
+251 ASGVAASTKKIPCYV
-266 AENGAWKKI
+266 AVNGAWKEI
-275 STIQMDI
+275 STIQMDT

-313 GKDVTFKEGITSK
+313 DTDVTFKEGITSK
-326 NKNGYF
+326 DKNGYF
-332 PFAYGND
+332 PFAYGD
-339 NKLYNRQMPKQ
+339 NKQLQNRQMPKQ
-350 AEGSD
+350 VEGSD

-362 EDTKDIT
+362 EDTKDIAK
-369 NKLAIYYTPHNTTD
+369 NLAIYYTPHSTTG
-383 YASNFSGAS
+383 Y
-392 VWMDNADVLKDNS
+392 VTIDNADVCKNNS

-414 DKDKFSDTVTL
+414 DKNKFSDVTL
-425 PDTKILSGGN
+425 PDTKILSGGEA
-435 TTFELPSKDKNGK
+435 TFDLPSKDKDGN
-448 AVTWYTEKGGDVTA
+448 AVTWYVKKGSDVTA
-462 ITKKDENTV
+462 ITKKNENTV
-471 TVTVKGINEQ
+471 TVTVKNINEQ
-481 VILTTDKSKSES
+481 VLLTTDKSKAKG
-493 LKVHC
+493 LQVHC
-498 FVLIDQQP
+498 FVLVDQQP
-506 VEVGLLTTTKTQY
+506 VEVGLLTTTKMQSVAS
-519 NKPWGSSN
+519 WG
-527 TTKNYTRYYITSAQ
+527 TGKNYTRYYITSAQ

-547 KYGFDASTFTP
+547 KYGFDASQYTP
-558 ETAAQKYNFA
+558 DKTDAQKYNFA
-568 IGFYDQ
+568 IGFYDSANG
-574 DLTIYDNS
+574 DGDNPD
-582 ARMWADIVPINV
+582 RMWADIVPIN
-594 DDEYKIPMISEED
+594 DGGEYKIPMISSED
-607 GKKYGSCSVYYI
+607 GKTGGKAKESCSVYYI
-619 PNNSK
+619 PNNTETNNFWVRK
-624 PTKDGFFVKDI
+624 R
-635 TISGTSFKTSTDF
+635 GTYEPSVDF
-648 LKSNSFYTVS
+648 LGKNSFYTVS
-658 AKDDAGKFSGTVMPE
+658 AQDNAGKFGDGTAMPE
-673 SQCILNGKSV
+673 KQCILNGKSV
-683 TMTLPYKEGVGWYVN
+683 TMTLPYKDGVEWYAN
-698 GILVQPKNIKDGKAD
+698 GIQVKPENIKGGKAD

-721 TTFTTEV
+721 TTFTTKV
-728 PPLPIN
+728 PPLLPIN

-747 EEWTWDSTANKFT
+747 KEWTWDSTANKFT
-760 GGKLTIPENQAT
+760 GGELTIPENQTTGTST
-772 NTSDGERYYI
+772 NERYYI

-792 DYDSSITIGNENHFA
+792 AYDYSIKVESTNHFA
-807 HEMIRSK
+807 HEMIVKSNP
-814 DSSKIWADTKV
+814 DTIWADTKV
-825 FTVGSEKCIPLYQTS
+825 FTVGSEKCIPLNMLTS
-840 NKNNGATIYYTPKK
+840 GKGAAIYYTPKDS
-854 TGGKDGL
+854 GKLSNTDAL
-861 VKNDPNALKENCLKY
+861 RKNNCLKY

-884 GYGYVDGNAT
+884 SYAYVNKDAA
-894 LPEKALFDTGA
+894 LPEKAFFNTGA
-905 TKNVFITLPNFSESA
+905 TNNVSITLPNFSASA

-926 DINGKDCT
+926 DVDGKDCT
-934 DHFTQTSNTDYTTTY
+934 SHFTQTSNTDYTTTY

-954 NQTDGIR
+954 NQKDGIR
-961 QQYIFEPKNA
+961 QQYIFEPKDA
-971 NQKLRV
+971 NQKLCV

-983 SKSLVDIFFKNGQN
+983 SKSLENLFSQNSQN

-1020 EIQKDV
+1020 EIRENV
-1026 LYTVLRPDDD
+1026 SHTVLRPDDD

-1063 QTKEIPADY
+1063 GTKTIQADD
-1072 TLDYATLQAY
+1072 TLNYDTLQAY
-1082 ANEDAEVQLQAKW
+1082 ADENAEVHLQAKW
-1095 KLRDAKERP
+1095 KLLDERGRP

-1112 LSCEILDY
+1112 LGCEILDY
-1120 GGNTKPQP
+1120 GGNTHPQP

-1137 STRIQ
+1137 STRIH
-1142 GTDDIIGH
+1142 GTDHVIGH

-1155 QGHTSGIY
+1155 KGNKSGIY
-1163 VADAANEK
+1163 IADAESAD
-1171 TAFELD
+1171 TAFDLD
-1177 EKLRNAANNIPLRV
+1177 AALRNAANNIPLRV
-1191 TSDKTATQSIYCP
+1191 TSDKTATQSITCP
-1204 LADGVDK
+1204 LANGVDK

-1219 PTDEEIFRKIRNSNK
+1219 PTDEEIFRKIRNSSK
-1234 TVSKVVNGVEVT
+1234 TVSKRVNGVDVT

-1255 KYAIRWYVLKYQNSD
+1255 KYAIRWYVLKYQDSD

-1284 VIIKKTFVGDSEA
+1284 VIVKKTFVGDSEA
-1297 IALVKNSYSITVTKS
+1297 ITEVKKNYSITVTKS
-1312 DDPSDTRTL
+1312 DDSKDTRTL
-1321 TLKAASSSDG
+1321 TLNAASSNDSTD
-1331 TSLGYTTYDK
+1331 LGYTTYDK
-1341 ATETYTWVVEGYQGE
+1341 ATETYTWVVEGHQGE
-1356 QYTVKEHNY
+1356 QYTIKEHNY
-1365 TAKDITIDETSR
+1365 TAQDITIKENSR
-1377 AGTLQKAFTSTSRYS
+1377 TGTLTKAFTSTSRYA
-1392 IHNAENHEHDTNG
+1392 IHNAENHENDTNG
-1405 DKPYPEAG
+1405 NKPYTDAG

-1420 YAADIAEQYYQTV
+1420 YAADIDNQYYQTV
-1433 HLTNIYARAGILTLS
+1433 HLTNIYAQAGILTLS
-1448 KADSVT
+1448 KADRVT

-1462 FKLSNQD
+1462 FKLSNQN

-1494 GYTEAVS
+1494 GYTEIVS

-1522 GDTVDTSYKGEYY
+1522 GDTVDTSYEGKYY

-1547 KKISITV
+1547 KKISIIV
-1554 TDKAEIR
+1554 TDKGEVR

-1567 DENNKD
+1567 DDNNKD
-1573 TTDTWLDPSAPNNAP
+1573 TTSTWLDPDAPNDAP

-1601 AVKKWTDTTLD
+1601 AVKKWSTTLES
-1612 DSKVSVTV
+1612 SKVPVTV

-1628 LENVSGNVYTQT
+1628 LENVSGNVYTRELT
-1640 LNADNNWQYTWKDLP
+1640 AENNWQYTWENLP
-1655 LYVDGAVASYSL
+1655 LYVDGEIAKYSL

-1676 YDANVINDH
+1676 YDANVINDY

-1708 PIRDDNTVDESKFKY
+1708 PIQSDGTVDESKFQH

-1781 QKVKGEGFTNPE
+1781 QKVTGEGFKNPE
-1793 VSNSEFGTVQFNHLP
+1793 VSYPDFGTVQFNNLP

-1822 YVADDTI
+1822 YKADDTI

-1859 VTNVSKMKLTIKKV
+1859 VTNESKMKLTIKKV

-1900 TENGEIT
+1900 TENGEVT

-1935 LEIANGEIRSIEE
+1935 LEIADGKIRCIED
-1948 NPDTA
+1948 NPDIA
-1953 HWSLTKDK
+1953 HWILESN
-1961 DGDCSYTLTVKNEP
+1961 GDCSYTLTVRNEP

>member
-15 RAISFLLLCLL
+15 RALSFLLLCLL
-26 VSMLP
+26 VSMLS
-31 NSIGMDAKADDATD
+31 NSIGMDAKADDAKTDD

-60 ALPDGTTLDDCLK
+60 ALPDGTNLDDCLK
-73 ASEHARKI
+73 ASEHARTI
-81 TVKKGTTLA
+81 QVPKGTTLEK
-90 DALTGNNDNLTLGT
+90 ALMGDNNVTLGT

-110 GVYKKEVT
+110 GVYKKEVM

-157 KLNSDTEINNNID
+157 KLNSDTKINDNID

-182 AQSTYKDLIVRE
+182 AKDTYQDLIVRE

-266 AENGAWKKI
+266 AVNGAWTQI
-275 STIQMDI
+275 STIQMDT

-301 DELKAAYSDYGF
+301 DELKTAYSDYRF
-313 GKDVTFKEGITSK
+313 GTDVTFKGGITSK
-326 NKNGYF
+326 DQNGYF

-350 AEGSD
+350 AEESG

-369 NKLAIYYTPHNTTD
+369 KDLAIYYTPHSTTG
-383 YASNFSGAS
+383 Y
-392 VWMDNADVLKDNS
+392 VTIDNADVCKNNS
-405 FYTISVDEA
+405 FYTISVDAE
-414 DKDKFSDTVTL
+414 DKNKFSDTVSL
-425 PDTKILSGGN
+425 PDTKILSGGEA
-435 TTFELPSKDKNGK
+435 TFDLPSKDKDGN
-448 AVTWYTEKGGDVTA
+448 AVTWYVEKGSDATA

-471 TVTVKGINEQ
+471 TVTVKNINEQ
-481 VILTTDKSKSES
+481 VLLTTDKSKSEG
-493 LKVHC
+493 LQVHC

-506 VEVGLLTTTKTQY
+506 VEVGLLTTTKTQSVAS
-519 NKPWGSSN
+519 WGN
-527 TTKNYTRYYITSAQ
+527 GKNYTRYYITSAQ

-547 KYGFDASTFTP
+547 KYGFNASQYDP
-558 ETAAQKYNFA
+558 ETDAQKYNFA
-568 IGFYDQ
+568 IGFYNSSNGDG
-574 DLTIYDNS
+574 DNPD
-582 ARMWADIVPINV
+582 RMWADIAPIK
-594 DDEYKIPMISEED
+594 DGGEYKIPMISYED
-607 GKKYGSCSVYYI
+607 GKTGGKANESCSVYYI
-619 PNNSK
+619 PNN
-624 PTKDGFFVKDI
+624 TKTNDFWVKDH
-635 TISGTSFKTSTDF
+635 GTYKSSVDF
-648 LKSNSFYTVS
+648 LRENSFYTVS
-658 AKDDAGKFSGTVMPE
+658 AKDDAGKFGDGTVMPE
-673 SQCILNGKSV
+673 NQCILNGKSV
-683 TMTLPYKEGVGWYVN
+683 TMTLPYKDGVEWYAN
-698 GILVQPKNIKDGKAD
+698 GIRVEPKHINGDKAD

-728 PPLPIN
+728 PPLLPIN

-747 EEWTWDSTANKFT
+747 EEWTWDSTAKEFT
-760 GGKLTIPENQAT
+760 GGKLTIPEDQTTGTGDN
-772 NTSDGERYYI
+772 ERYYI

-792 DYDSSITIGNENHFA
+792 EYDSSIKVENTNYFA
-807 HEMIRSK
+807 HEMIRPK

-884 GYGYVDGNAT
+884 GYGYVDKNAT
-894 LPEKALFDTGA
+894 LPKKVLFNTG
-905 TKNVFITLPNFSESA
+905 TKENVSIILPNFSESA

-926 DINGKDCT
+926 DVDGKDCT

-949 TLNQL
+949 TLNQ
-954 NQTDGIR
+954 TGGIR

-1020 EIQKDV
+1020 EIQENV
-1026 LYTVLRPDDD
+1026 SHTVLRPDDD
-1036 YAVVNDTKYSKQY
+1036 YAVVKDTKYSKQY

-1063 QTKEIPADY
+1063 KKITIPAED
-1072 TLDYATLQAY
+1072 TLDYTTLQEY
-1082 ANEDAEVQLQAKW
+1082 ANEDAEVHLQAKW
-1095 KLRDAKERP
+1095 KLQDKQGRP

-1128 IENFTDSVY
+1128 TENFTKDSVY
-1137 STRIQ
+1137 STRIH
-1142 GTDDIIGH
+1142 GTDHVIGH

-1163 VADAANEK
+1163 VADAANEN

-1177 EKLRNAANNIPLRV
+1177 EALRNAANNRPLRV
-1191 TSDKTATQSIYCP
+1191 TSTQSDTSIYCP
-1204 LADGVDK
+1204 LDSGYSE

-1219 PTDEEIFRKIRNSNK
+1219 PTDEEIFRKIRNSKEEVYKSDPNNPNDPN
-1234 TVSKVVNGVEVT
+1234 SKVT

-1297 IALVKNSYSITVTKS
+1297 IALVKNNYSITVTKS

-1321 TLKAASSSDG
+1321 TLNAASSSDG

-1341 ATETYTWVVEGYQGE
+1341 DTETYTWVVEGYQGE
-1356 QYTVKEHNY
+1356 QYTVKEQNY
-1365 TAKDITIDETSR
+1365 TAPDIKSEENSSD
-1377 AGTLQKAFTSTSRYS
+1377 GTLKKAFTSTSRYS

-1405 DKPYPEAG
+1405 DKPYKDEG

-1420 YAADIAEQYYQTV
+1420 YAADIDEQYYQTV
-1433 HLTNIYARAGILTLS
+1433 HLTNIYAQAGILTLS

-1454 GHGLGNIQ
+1454 GHGLGNVQ

-1469 GSPLELLRR
+1469 GSKLELLRR
-1478 PNTNQY
+1478 PNTDQY
-1484 SVKTQQAGKL
+1484 SVKTQQAGTL
-1494 GYTEAVS
+1494 GYMEKVP

-1511 YVQLRLPPLVD
+1511 YVQLRLPPFVD
-1522 GDTVDTSYKGEYY
+1522 GDEPETSYKGEYF

-1547 KKISITV
+1547 KKISIIV
-1554 TDKAEIR
+1554 TNQGEVR

-1567 DENNKD
+1567 DDSNKD
-1573 TTDTWLDPSAPNNAP
+1573 TTGTWLDPDAPNDAP

-1601 AVKKWTDTTLD
+1601 AVKKWTKTTLD
-1612 DSKVSVTV
+1612 DSKVPVTV

-1628 LENVSGNVYTQT
+1628 LENVSDKVYTQT
-1640 LNADNNWQYTWKDLP
+1640 LDAKSNWQYTWKDLP
-1655 LYVDGAVASYSL
+1655 LYVDGAIAKYSL

-1676 YDANVINDH
+1676 YDANVINDY
-1685 DTDGYEEYEV
+1685 DTDGYEEYAV

-1708 PIRDDNTVDESKFKY
+1708 PIQSDGTVNESKFQHI
-1723 TLAAWKDNS
+1723 LAAWKDNS

-1781 QKVKGEGFTNPE
+1781 KKVMGEGFTNPE
-1793 VSNSEFGTVQFNHLP
+1793 VSYPDFGTVQFNHLP

-1817 KAPPG
+1817 QAPPG

-1859 VTNVSKMKLTIKKV
+1859 VTNASKMKLTIRKV
-1873 DMDGKPITSSP
+1873 DMDGNPITSSP

-1920 VSAPAGYKTLDTHVT
+1920 VSAPDGYKTLDTHVT
-1935 LEIANGEIRSIEE
+1935 LQIADGKIECIEE
-1948 NPDTA
+1948 NPDNA
-1953 HWSLTKDK
+1953 HWILQQ

>member
-1 MRFRHDLTGKNRGK
+1 MTGKNRGK
-15 RAISFLLLCLL
+15 RAISFLLLLCLL
-26 VSMLP
+26 VPMFP
-31 NSIGMDAKADDATD
+31 RSIGMDAKADDATD

-60 ALPDGTTLDDCLK
+60 ALPDGTNLDDCLK

-81 TVKKGTTLA
+81 QVSKGTTLEK
-90 DALTGNNDNLTLGT
+90 ALTGNNNVTLGT
-104 KSLKDT
+104 KSLKAT
-110 GVYKKEVT
+110 GVYKEEVT
-118 PDEHAMTSVA
+118 PDDHAMTSVA
-128 DASGCVW
+128 NASECVW

-157 KLNSDTEINNNID
+157 KLDKSTAID
-170 LYTYSYRLRLIT
+170 KDIHLYTYSYRLRLIT
-182 AQSTYKDLIVRE
+182 AKDDTYKDLIVRE
-194 GQSKGIT
+194 GQSKGIA
-201 YGSDTNEANT
+201 YGSDTNTANT
-211 SIHDFLTQYSTNVT
+211 DISSFLSNANVAS
-225 WTDVNDGKL
+225 WTDVNEGKL
-234 SETDTLSSG
+234 LGTDVLSNG

-251 ASGVDASTKEIPCYV
+251 ASGVDAPTKEIPCHV
-266 AENGAWKKI
+266 AVNGKWTQI
-275 STIQMDI
+275 YTIQMDT
-282 DRVDVWGRTGPAL
+282 DRVDVWGRTGPEL

-301 DELKAAYSDYGF
+301 AELKTAYSAYGF
-313 GKDVTFKEGITSK
+313 GKDVTFEGGITSK
-326 NKNGYF
+326 DKNGYF
-332 PFAYGND
+332 PFAYGD
-339 NKLYNRQMPKQ
+339 NKQLQNRQMPKQ
-350 AEGSD
+350 AEGST

-369 NKLAIYYTPHNTTD
+369 KNLAIYYTPHSTTGYVTID
-383 YASNFSGAS
+383 DS
-392 VWMDNADVLKDNS
+392 DVLKNNS
-405 FYTISVDEA
+405 FYTISVDKE
-414 DKDKFSDTVTL
+414 DKDKFGTSDNL

-435 TTFELPSKDKNGK
+435 TTVELPSKDKDGN
-448 AVTWYTEKGGDVTA
+448 AVTWYTEKGSDVTTISKNEGA
-462 ITKKDENTV
+462 DTV

-481 VILTTDKSKSES
+481 VLLTTDQLKAEG

-506 VEVGLLTTTKTQY
+506 KEVGLLTTTKTHTSSE
-519 NKPWGSSN
+519 WG
-527 TTKNYTRYYITSAQ
+527 TGKNYTRYYITSAQ

-547 KYGFDASTFTP
+547 KYGFDTSTFTP
-558 ETAAQKYNFA
+558 DKMDAQKYNFA
-568 IGFYDQ
+568 IGFYNN
-574 DLTIYDNS
+574 DLTISDNS
-582 ARMWADIVPINV
+582 ARMWADIAPINV
-594 DDEYKIPMISEED
+594 DGEYKIPMISEED

-619 PNNSK
+619 PNNTEK
-624 PTKDGFFVKDI
+624 KDFWTKDI
-635 TISGTSFKTSTDF
+635 TIDKNSFTTSTDF

-658 AKDDAGKFSGTVMPE
+658 AQDDAGKFDSDTAMPE
-673 SQCILNGKSV
+673 NQCILNGKSV
-683 TMTLPYKEGVGWYVN
+683 TMTLPYKEGVKWYAN
-698 GILVQPKNIKDGKAD
+698 GIQVKPEKIDGDKAN

-721 TTFTTEV
+721 TTFTTKV
-728 PPLPIN
+728 PLMPIN

-747 EEWTWDSTANKFT
+747 EEWTWDSSANKFT
-760 GGKLTIPENQAT
+760 GGKLTISEDQTTGTGN
-772 NTSDGERYYI
+772 NERYYI

-792 DYDSSITIGNENHFA
+792 AYDSSIKVENTNHFA
-807 HEMIRSK
+807 HEMIVKSNP
-814 DSSKIWADTKV
+814 DTVWADTTV
-825 FTVGSEKCIPLYQTS
+825 FTVGSEKCIPLNMLTS
-840 NKNNGATIYYTPKK
+840 GKGAAIYYTPKDS
-854 TGGKDGL
+854 GKLSNTD
-861 VKNDPNALKENCLKY
+861 ALRKKNCLKY

-884 GYGYVDGNAT
+884 DYAYVNTSAE
-894 LPEKALFDTGA
+894 LPEKAFFDTGA
-905 TKNVFITLPNFSESA
+905 TTNVSITLPNFSDSA
-920 IQWVAK
+920 IRWVAK
-926 DINGKDCT
+926 DTNGKDCT
-934 DHFTQTSNTDYTTTY
+934 NHFAQTSNKNNTTTY
-949 TLNQL
+949 TL

-961 QQYIFEPKNA
+961 QQYIFESKNA

-983 SKSLVDIFFKNGQN
+983 SKSLEDIFSKNGQ
-997 GLKDNQTVVQ
+997 KDYQEVVQ
-1007 PCHIK
+1007 PCSIK
-1012 GSTTYTTS
+1012 GGITYTTS
-1020 EIQKDV
+1020 EIQKNASH
-1026 LYTVLRPDDD
+1026 TVLRPDDD
-1036 YAVVNDTKYSKQY
+1036 YAVVNHTKYSKQY

-1063 QTKEIPADY
+1063 GKKTIQAGA
-1072 TLDYATLQAY
+1072 TLDYDTLQAY
-1082 ANEDAEVQLQAKW
+1082 ANADAEVQLQAKW
-1095 KLRDAKERP
+1095 KLRDKKGRP
-1104 DSVNFFVN
+1104 DSVNFFVG
-1112 LSCEILDY
+1112 LGCEILDY

-1128 IENFTDSVY
+1128 KENFTKDSVY
-1137 STRIQ
+1137 STRIH
-1142 GTDDIIGH
+1142 GTDYIIGY

-1155 QGHTSGIY
+1155 KGNKSGIY
-1163 VADAANEK
+1163 VADAASAN
-1171 TAFELD
+1171 TAFDLD
-1177 EKLRNAANNIPLRV
+1177 KDLRNAANNIPLRV
-1191 TSDKTATQSIYCP
+1191 TPPTDKAENQSITCP
-1204 LADGVDK
+1204 LDEGVDK

-1219 PTDEEIFRKIRNSNK
+1219 PTDEEIFRKIRNSKEEVYKYDANK
-1234 TVSKVVNGVEVT
+1234 TKVI

-1297 IALVKNSYSITVTKS
+1297 IDEVKKNYSITVTKS
-1312 DDPSDTRTL
+1312 NDPSDERTL
-1321 TLKAASSSDG
+1321 TLKAASSSDS

-1356 QYTVKEHNY
+1356 QYTVKEQNY
-1365 TAKDITIDETSR
+1365 TAKDITIDKNSR
-1377 AGTLQKAFTSTSRYS
+1377 TGTLRKAFTSTSRYS

-1405 DKPYPEAG
+1405 DKPYTDDG

-1420 YAADIAEQYYQTV
+1420 YAADIDNQYYQTV
-1433 HLTNIYARAGILTLS
+1433 HLTNIYAQAGILTLS
-1448 KADSVT
+1448 KADRVT
-1454 GHGLGNIQ
+1454 GHGLGNVQ
-1462 FKLSNQD
+1462 FKLSNQN
-1469 GSPLELLRR
+1469 GSELKLLRR

-1484 SVKTQQAGKL
+1484 SVKTQQAGNL
-1494 GYTEAVS
+1494 GYTETVP

-1511 YVQLRLPPLVD
+1511 YVQLRLPPLID
-1522 GDTVDTSYKGEYY
+1522 GDTVDTRYDGEYF

-1554 TDKAEIR
+1554 TDQGGVR

-1567 DENNKD
+1567 DDNNND
-1573 TTDTWLDPSAPNNAP
+1573 TTSTWLDNTQNDAP

-1601 AVKKWTDTTLD
+1601 AVKKWTATTLD
-1612 DSKVSVTV
+1612 DSKVPVTV

-1628 LENVSGNVYTQT
+1628 LENVSDKVYTRE
-1640 LNADNNWQYTWKDLP
+1640 LNAENNWQYTWENLP
-1655 LYVDGAVASYSL
+1655 LYVDGEIAKYSL
-1667 RELSIGDTK
+1667 RELSIGNTK
-1676 YDANVINDH
+1676 YDANVINDY

-1708 PIRDDNTVDESKFKY
+1708 PIQSDNTVDESKFKH

-1781 QKVKGEGFTNPE
+1781 QKVTGEGFKNPE
-1793 VSNSEFGTVQFNHLP
+1793 VSNYEFGTVQFTKLP

-1822 YVADDTI
+1822 YEMDDTI

-1873 DMDGKPITSSP
+1873 DMDGNLITSSP

-1889 QEGTDSTTIQQ
+1889 QEGTDSTKIQQ
-1900 TENGEIT
+1900 TNNGEIT
-1907 LSNIAEGEQYIFE
+1907 LTNVAEGEQYIFE
-1920 VSAPAGYKTLDTHVT
+1920 VSAPEGYKMLNTHVT
-1935 LEIANGEIRSIEE
+1935 LEIANGEIKSIED
-1948 NPDTA
+1948 NPDKE
-1953 HWSLTKDK
+1953 HWVLQR
-1961 DGDCSYTLTVKNEP
+1961 DGDCSYTLTVRNEP

-1983 GRGYPLALLLGAGL
+1983 GSGYPLALLLGAGL
-1997 MCGASALALWLR
+1997 MCGASGMALWLR

>member
-15 RAISFLLLCLL
+15 RALSFLLLCLL

-31 NSIGMDAKADDATD
+31 NSIGMDAKADDAKTDD

-60 ALPDGTTLDDCLK
+60 ALPDETNLAATEPHGDTDPCLAAYK
-73 ASEHARKI
+73 YARKI
-81 TVKKGTTLA
+81 QVKKGTTLA
-90 DALTGNNDNLTLGT
+90 DALTGNNNLKLGT
-104 KSLKDT
+104 KSLKAT

-118 PDEHAMTSVA
+118 PDKDAMTSVA
-128 DASGCVW
+128 NASDCVW

-157 KLNSDTEINNNID
+157 KLNSDTKINDNID

-182 AQSTYKDLIVRE
+182 AKGRYTDLIVRE
-194 GQSKGIT
+194 GQSKGIA
-201 YGSDTNEANT
+201 YGSSENTANT
-211 SIHDFLTQYSTNVT
+211 DISSFLSSANVAS
-225 WTDVNDGKL
+225 WTDVNEKQL
-234 SETDTLSSG
+234 ADTTALSSG

-266 AENGAWKKI
+266 AVNGAWTQI
-275 STIQMDI
+275 STIQMDT

-301 DELKAAYSDYGF
+301 DELKTAYSDYRF
-313 GKDVTFKEGITSK
+313 GTDVTFKGGITSK
-326 NKNGYF
+326 DQNGYF

-350 AEGSD
+350 AEESG

-369 NKLAIYYTPHNTTD
+369 KDLAIYYTPHSTTG
-383 YASNFSGAS
+383 Y
-392 VWMDNADVLKDNS
+392 VTIDNADVLKDNS
-405 FYTISVDEA
+405 FYTISVDDA
-414 DKDKFSDTVTL
+414 DKDKFSDGVL
-425 PDTKILSGGN
+425 PDTKILSGGES
-435 TTFELPSKDKNGK
+435 TFKLPSKDEKGN
-448 AVTWYTEKGGDVTA
+448 AVTWYVEKGSDVTA
-462 ITKKDENTV
+462 ITKNEDTDTV
-471 TVTVKGINEQ
+471 TVTVKSINEQ
-481 VILTTDKSKSES
+481 VLLTTDKLKSEG

-498 FVLIDQQP
+498 FVLIDQKP
-506 VEVGLLTTTKTQY
+506 KEVGLLTTTKTQSVAS
-519 NKPWGSSN
+519 WGN
-527 TTKNYTRYYITSAQ
+527 GKNYTRYYITSAQ

-547 KYGFDASTFTP
+547 KYGFDASKYAP
-558 ETAAQKYNFA
+558 ETTDAQKYNFA
-568 IGFYDQ
+568 IGFYDSSNG
-574 DLTIYDNS
+574 DGDNPD
-582 ARMWADIVPINV
+582 RMWADIEPIK
-594 DDEYKIPMISEED
+594 DGDEYKIPMISSTD
-607 GKKYGSCSVYYI
+607 GKTGGPANGSCSVYYI
-619 PNNSK
+619 PNN
-624 PTKDGFFVKDI
+624 TKTNDFWVKDH
-635 TISGTSFKTSTDF
+635 GTYKSSVDF
-648 LKSNSFYTVS
+648 LRENSFYTVS
-658 AKDDAGKFSGTVMPE
+658 AKDDAGKFGDGTVMPE
-673 SQCILNGKSV
+673 NQCILNGKSV
-683 TMTLPYKEGVGWYVN
+683 TMTLPYKDGVEWYAN
-698 GILVQPKNIKDGKAD
+698 GIRVEPKHINGDKAD

-728 PPLPIN
+728 PPLLPIN

-840 NKNNGATIYYTPKK
+840 NKNNGATIYYTPKV
-854 TGGKDGL
+854 TGGASGL
-861 VKNDPNALKENCLKY
+861 VKNNPDALKANCLKY

-884 GYGYVDGNAT
+884 GYGYVDKNAT
-894 LPEKALFDTGA
+894 LPKKALFNTGA
-905 TKNVFITLPNFSESA
+905 TENVFITLPNFSDSA

-926 DINGKDCT
+926 DANGNDCT
-934 DHFTQTSNTDYTTTY
+934 DYFTKKSNENYTTTY
-949 TLNQL
+949 TLNQK
-954 NQTDGIR
+954 DGIQ

-971 NQKLRV
+971 NQKLCV

-983 SKSLVDIFFKNGQN
+983 NNSLVDFFLSSGH
-997 GLKDNQTVVQ
+997 GLKSDQKVVQ
-1007 PCHIK
+1007 PCNIK
-1012 GSTTYTTS
+1012 GSTTYKTS
-1020 EIQKDV
+1020 EIQKNAQH
-1026 LYTVLRPDDD
+1026 TVLRPDDD

-1063 QTKEIPADY
+1063 QTKEIQADDTLNY
-1072 TLDYATLQAY
+1072 TTLQAY
-1082 ANEDAEVQLQAKW
+1082 ANEDAEVHLQAKW
-1095 KLRDAKERP
+1095 KLLDKKERP
-1104 DSVNFFVN
+1104 DSVNFFVG
-1112 LSCEILDY
+1112 LGCEILDY
-1120 GGNTKPQP
+1120 GGNTHSQP
-1128 IENFTDSVY
+1128 PENFTKDSVY
-1137 STRIQ
+1137 STRIH
-1142 GTDDIIGH
+1142 GTDRVIGH
-1150 DLKDE
+1150 PLMDADNKR
-1155 QGHTSGIY
+1155 QSGIY
-1163 VADAANEK
+1163 VADAESAS
-1171 TAFELD
+1171 TAYDLD
-1177 EKLRNAANNIPLRV
+1177 EALRNAANNIPLRV
-1191 TSDKTATQSIYCP
+1191 TSTQSDTSIYCP
-1204 LADGVDK
+1204 LDSGYSEAK
-1211 AEITVDSM
+1211 ITVDSM
-1219 PTDEEIFRKIRNSNK
+1219 PTDEEIFRKIRNSKEEVYKYDENK
-1234 TVSKVVNGVEVT
+1234 NKIT
-1246 IPKENLTTD
+1246 IPKANLTTD

-1297 IALVKNSYSITVTKS
+1297 IALVKNNYSITVTKS
-1312 DDPSDTRTL
+1312 DDPDDTRTL
-1321 TLKAASSSDG
+1321 TLKAASSSDS

-1341 ATETYTWVVEGYQGE
+1341 DTETYTWVVEGYQGE
-1356 QYTVKEHNY
+1356 QYTVKEQNY
-1365 TAKDITIDETSR
+1365 TAPDITSDETSR

-1420 YAADIAEQYYQTV
+1420 YAADIDEQYYQTV
-1433 HLTNIYARAGILTLS
+1433 HLTNIYAQAGILTLS

-1454 GHGLGNIQ
+1454 GHGLGNVQ

-1478 PNTNQY
+1478 SNTNQY
-1484 SVKTQQAGKL
+1484 SVKTQQAGTL
-1494 GYTEAVS
+1494 GYTEKVP

-1511 YVQLRLPPLVD
+1511 YVQLRLPPFVD
-1522 GDTVDTSYKGEYY
+1522 GDEPETSYKGEYF

-1547 KKISITV
+1547 KKISIIV
-1554 TDKAEIR
+1554 TNQGKVR

-1567 DENNKD
+1567 DDSNND
-1573 TTDTWLDPSAPNNAP
+1573 TTKTWLDNTQNDAP

-1601 AVKKWTDTTLD
+1601 AVKKWTKTTLD
-1612 DSKVSVTV
+1612 DSKVPVTV

-1628 LENVSGNVYTQT
+1628 LENVSGNVYTRELT
-1640 LNADNNWQYTWKDLP
+1640 AKDNWQYTWKDLP
-1655 LYVDGAVASYSL
+1655 LYVDGKIAKYSL

-1676 YDANVINDH
+1676 YDANVINDY

-1708 PIRDDNTVDESKFKY
+1708 PIQSDGTVNESKFQH

-1781 QKVKGEGFTNPE
+1781 QKVTGEGFQNPE
-1793 VSNSEFGTVQFNHLP
+1793 ISYPDFGTVQFTKIP

-1822 YVADDTI
+1822 YEADDTI

-1935 LEIANGEIRSIEE
+1935 LEIANGEIKNIEE
-1948 NPDTA
+1948 NPDEE
-1953 HWSLTKDK
+1953 HWVLRR

-1997 MCGASALALWLR
+1997 MCGFSGLALWLR

>member
-1 MRFRHDLTGKNRGK
+1 MRFQHDLTGKNRGK

-31 NSIGMDAKADDATD
+31 NSIGMDAKADDTTE

-60 ALPDGTTLDDCLK
+60 ALPDGTKLDDCLK

-90 DALTGNNDNLTLGT
+90 EALKGDNDNLKLGT
-104 KSLKDT
+104 QSLAAT

-118 PDEHAMTSVA
+118 ADEHAMTSVA
-128 DASGCVW
+128 NVSDCVW
-135 YTRADSAD
+135 YTREDSAD

-157 KLNSDTEINNNID
+157 KLNSDTKINDNID

-182 AQSTYKDLIVRE
+182 AKDTYQDLIVRE

-201 YGSDTNEANT
+201 YGSDKNEANT
-211 SIHDFLTQYSTNVT
+211 DIGSFLSNTKVT
-225 WTDVNDGKL
+225 SWTDVNDGKL
-234 SETDTLSSG
+234 SETDALSSG

-313 GKDVTFKEGITSK
+313 GKDVTFEKGTTSK
-326 NKNGYF
+326 DKNGYF
-332 PFAYGND
+332 PFAYGN
-339 NKLYNRQMPKQ
+339 NKQLQNRQMPKQ
-350 AEGSD
+350 VEGSD

-369 NKLAIYYTPHNTTD
+369 KNLAIYYTPHSTKD
-383 YASNFSGAS
+383 Y
-392 VWMDNADVLKDNS
+392 VTIDTPDVLKNNS

-414 DKDKFSDTVTL
+414 DKEKFDTPDNL
-425 PDTKILSGGN
+425 PDMKILSGGDK
-435 TTFELPSKDKNGK
+435 TFELPSKNKDGK

-481 VILTTDKSKSES
+481 VLLTTDQSKAEG

-506 VEVGLLTTTKTQY
+506 VEVGLLTTTKTQSVAS
-519 NKPWGSSN
+519 WG
-527 TTKNYTRYYITSAQ
+527 TGKNNTRYYITPAQ

-547 KYGFDASTFTP
+547 KYGFNASQYDP
-558 ETAAQKYNFA
+558 ETDAQKYNFA
-568 IGFYDQ
+568 IGFYNSSNGDG
-574 DLTIYDNS
+574 DNPD
-582 ARMWADIVPINV
+582 RMWPDIEPIK
-594 DDEYKIPMISEED
+594 DGDEYKIPMISSED
-607 GKKYGSCSVYYI
+607 GKTGGKAKESCSVYYI
-619 PNNSK
+619 PNNTK
-624 PTKDGFFVKDI
+624 TKDFWVKDH
-635 TISGTSFKTSTDF
+635 GTYKSSVDF
-648 LKSNSFYTVS
+648 LRENSFYTVS
-658 AKDDAGKFSGTVMPE
+658 AKDDAKKFDTGTEMPE
-673 SQCILNGKSV
+673 NQCILNGKSV
-683 TMTLPYKEGVGWYVN
+683 TMTLPYTEGVEWYAN
-698 GILVQPKNIKDGKAD
+698 GVRVKPKNAKDGKAD

-728 PPLPIN
+728 PPLLPIN

-747 EEWTWDSTANKFT
+747 KEWTWDSTAKEFK
-760 GGKLTIPENQAT
+760 GGELTILENQTT

-792 DYDSSITIGNENHFA
+792 EYDSSIKVENTNYFA

-840 NKNNGATIYYTPKK
+840 NKNNGATIYYTPKE
-854 TGGKDGL
+854 TGGTSGL
-861 VKNDPNALKENCLKY
+861 VKNDPVALKANCLKY

-884 GYGYVDGNAT
+884 SYAYVDTHAA
-894 LPEKALFDTGA
+894 LPEKAFFDTG
-905 TKNVFITLPNFSESA
+905 TKKNVSITLPNFSDSA

-926 DINGKDCT
+926 DANGNDCT
-934 DHFTQTSNTDYTTTY
+934 DYFTKKSNENYTTTY
-949 TLNQL
+949 TLNQEG
-954 NQTDGIR
+954 GIR

-971 NQKLRV
+971 NQKLCV

-983 SKSLVDIFFKNGQN
+983 SKSLEDIFSKN
-997 GLKDNQTVVQ
+997 GLKSDQKVVQ
-1007 PCHIK
+1007 PCNIK
-1012 GSTTYTTS
+1012 GSTTYKTS
-1020 EIQKDV
+1020 EIQKDASH
-1026 LYTVLRPDDD
+1026 TVLSPDDD
-1036 YAVVNDTKYSKQY
+1036 YAVVNDKKYSKQY
-1049 YYTFDCW
+1049 YYTFDYW

-1063 QTKEIPADY
+1063 KKIAIQADK
-1072 TLDYATLQAY
+1072 TLDYDTLQAY
-1082 ANEDAEVQLQAKW
+1082 ANEDAEVHLQAKW
-1095 KLRDAKERP
+1095 KLQDKQGRP

-1128 IENFTDSVY
+1128 TENFTKDSVY
-1137 STRIQ
+1137 STRIH
-1142 GTDDIIGH
+1142 GTDHVIGH

-1191 TSDKTATQSIYCP
+1191 TSDKAATQSIYCP
-1204 LADGVDK
+1204 LDKGVDK

-1219 PTDEEIFRKIRNSNK
+1219 PTDEEIFRKIRNSSEDVYKYDEGNNK
-1234 TVSKVVNGVEVT
+1234 VI

-1297 IALVKNSYSITVTKS
+1297 IALVKNNYSITVTKS
-1312 DDPSDTRTL
+1312 DDENDKRTL
-1321 TLKAASSSDG
+1321 TLKAASSSDS

-1341 ATETYTWVVEGYQGE
+1341 DTETYTWVVEGYQGE
-1356 QYTVKEHNY
+1356 QYTVKEQNY
-1365 TAKDITIDETSR
+1365 TAPDITSEENSR
-1377 AGTLQKAFTSTSRYS
+1377 AGTLKKAFTSTSRYS

-1405 DKPYPEAG
+1405 DKPYTDNG

-1420 YAADIAEQYYQTV
+1420 YAADIDEQYYQTV
-1433 HLTNIYARAGILTLS
+1433 HLTNIYAQAGILTLS

-1454 GHGLGNIQ
+1454 GHGLGNVQ

-1469 GSPLELLRR
+1469 GSSLELLRR

-1484 SVKTQQAGKL
+1484 SVKTQQAGTL
-1494 GYTEAVS
+1494 GYAEKVP

-1511 YVQLRLPPLVD
+1511 YVQLRLPPFVD
-1522 GDTVDTSYKGEYY
+1522 GDVPETSYKGEYF

-1547 KKISITV
+1547 KKISIIV
-1554 TDKAEIR
+1554 TNQGEVR

-1567 DENNKD
+1567 DDSNND
-1573 TTDTWLDPSAPNNAP
+1573 TTKTWLDNTQNDAP

-1601 AVKKWTDTTLD
+1601 AVKKWSTTLD
-1612 DSKVSVTV
+1612 NSKVPVTV

-1628 LENVSGNVYTQT
+1628 LENVSDKVYTQT
-1640 LNADNNWQYTWKDLP
+1640 LDAKSNWQYTWENLP
-1655 LYVDGAVASYSL
+1655 LYVDGEIARYSL

-1676 YDANVINDH
+1676 YDANVINAY

-1695 TEDATKYYEGEDS
+1695 TEDATKYYEGGDS
-1708 PIRDDNTVDESKFKY
+1708 PIKDDNTVDELKFQH

-1781 QKVKGEGFTNPE
+1781 KKVMGEGFTNPE
-1793 VSNSEFGTVQFNHLP
+1793 FSNSEFGTVQFNHLP

-1822 YVADDTI
+1822 YVADDTV

>member
-1 MRFRHDLTGKNRGK
+1 MRFQHDLTGKNRGK
-15 RAISFLLLCLL
+15 RALSFLLLCLL
-26 VSMLP
+26 VSILP
-31 NSIGMDAKADDATD
+31 NSIGMDAKADDTTE

-73 ASEHARKI
+73 ASEHARQIK
-81 TVKKGTTLA
+81 VKKGTTLA

-128 DASGCVW
+128 DASDCVW

-157 KLNSDTEINNNID
+157 KLNSDTKINDNID

-182 AQSTYKDLIVRE
+182 AKDTYQDLIVRE

-266 AENGAWKKI
+266 AVNGAWTQI
-275 STIQMDI
+275 STIQMDT

-301 DELKAAYSDYGF
+301 DELKTAYSDYGF
-313 GKDVTFKEGITSK
+313 GTDVTFKDGITSK
-326 NKNGYF
+326 DKNGYF

-369 NKLAIYYTPHNTTD
+369 TTDLAIYYTPHNTTD

-425 PDTKILSGGN
+425 PNTKILSGGES
-435 TTFELPSKDKNGK
+435 TFELPSKDKDGN

-462 ITKKDENTV
+462 ISKKDENTV

-481 VILTTDKSKSES
+481 VLLTTDPSKAEG

-519 NKPWGSSN
+519 NTPWGSSN

-547 KYGFDASTFTP
+547 KYGFNASTFTP
-558 ETAAQKYNFA
+558 ETTNAQKYNFA
-568 IGFYDQ
+568 IGFYDR

-582 ARMWADIVPINV
+582 ARMWADIEPINV
-594 DDEYKIPMISEED
+594 DGEYKIPMISKDD
-607 GKKYGSCSVYYI
+607 GKQYGSCSVYYI
-619 PNNSK
+619 PNNTGK
-624 PTKDGFFVKDI
+624 KDFWTKDI
-635 TISGTSFKTSTDF
+635 TIDGNSFQTSTDF

-658 AKDDAGKFSGTVMPE
+658 AKDDAGKFDTGTVMPE
-673 SQCILNGKSV
+673 NQFILNGKSV

-698 GILVQPKNIKDGKAD
+698 GVRVEPKGIANGKAN
-713 YTVTVNQK
+713 YTVTVTQK
-721 TTFTTEV
+721 ITFTTEV
-728 PPLPIN
+728 PPVPIN
-734 AYVVIDDKWTPVE
+734 AYVSIDNTWTPVE
-747 EEWTWDSTANKFT
+747 QEWTWDSTAKEFT
-760 GGKLTIPENQAT
+760 GGKLTIPEDQTTGTGDN
-772 NTSDGERYYI
+772 ERYYI

-792 DYDSSITIGNENHFA
+792 KYDSSIKVGNTNHFA

-825 FTVGSEKCIPLYQTS
+825 FTIGSEKCIPLYQTS

-884 GYGYVDGNAT
+884 GYGYVDKNAT
-894 LPEKALFDTGA
+894 LPKKVLFNTG
-905 TKNVFITLPNFSESA
+905 TKENVSIILPNFSESA

-926 DINGKDCT
+926 DVDGKDCT
-934 DHFTQTSNTDYTTTY
+934 SQFIKTVNESNYTTTY
-949 TLNQL
+949 TLNQK
-954 NQTDGIR
+954 DGIQ

-971 NQKLRV
+971 DQKLCV

-983 SKSLVDIFFKNGQN
+983 KNSLVDFFPSSGH
-997 GLKDNQTVVQ
+997 GLKKDQEVVQ

-1012 GSTTYTTS
+1012 GSTTYKTS
-1020 EIQKDV
+1020 EIQQDESH
-1026 LYTVLRPDDD
+1026 TVLPPDDD

-1049 YYTFDCW
+1049 YYTFDGW

-1063 QTKEIPADY
+1063 GTIPIQADK
-1072 TLDYATLQAY
+1072 TLDYDTLQAY
-1082 ANEDAEVQLQAKW
+1082 ANEDAEVHLQAKW
-1095 KLRDAKERP
+1095 KLRDAKDRP
-1104 DSVNFFVN
+1104 DSVNFFVG
-1112 LSCEILDY
+1112 LGCEILDY
-1120 GGNTKPQP
+1120 GGNTHSQP
-1128 IENFTDSVY
+1128 PENFTKDSVY
-1137 STRIQ
+1137 STRIH
-1142 GTDDIIGH
+1142 GTDRVIGH
-1150 DLKDE
+1150 PLMDADNNR
-1155 QGHTSGIY
+1155 QSGIY
-1163 VADAANEK
+1163 VADAESAD
-1171 TAFELD
+1171 TAYDLD
-1177 EKLRNAANNIPLRV
+1177 EALRNAANNIPLRV
-1191 TSDKTATQSIYCP
+1191 TSTKSDTSIYCP
-1204 LADGVDK
+1204 LDNGVDK

-1219 PTDEEIFRKIRNSNK
+1219 PTDEEIFRKIRNSSEDVYKYDEDNNK
-1234 TVSKVVNGVEVT
+1234 VI

-1255 KYAIRWYVLKYQNSD
+1255 KYAIRWYVLKYQDSD

-1297 IALVKNSYSITVTKS
+1297 IALVKNNYSITVTKS

-1321 TLKAASSSDG
+1321 TLNAASSSDG

-1341 ATETYTWVVEGYQGE
+1341 DTETYTWVVEGYQGE
-1356 QYTVKEHNY
+1356 QYTVKEQNY
-1365 TAKDITIDETSR
+1365 TAPDITSDENSR
-1377 AGTLQKAFTSTSRYS
+1377 AGPLKKAFTSTSRYS

-1420 YAADIAEQYYQTV
+1420 YAADIDEQYYQTV
-1433 HLTNIYARAGILTLS
+1433 HLTNIYAQAGILTLS

-1454 GHGLGNIQ
+1454 GHGLGNVQ

-1478 PNTNQY
+1478 SNTNQY
-1484 SVKTQQAGKL
+1484 SVKTQQAGTL
-1494 GYTEAVS
+1494 GYTEKVP

-1511 YVQLRLPPLVD
+1511 YVQLRLPPFVD
-1522 GDTVDTSYKGEYY
+1522 GDEPETSYKGEYF

-1547 KKISITV
+1547 KKISIIV
-1554 TDKAEIR
+1554 TNQGEVR

-1567 DENNKD
+1567 DDSNND
-1573 TTDTWLDPSAPNNAP
+1573 TTKTWLDNTQNNAP

-1601 AVKKWTDTTLD
+1601 VVKKWSTTLES
-1612 DSKVSVTV
+1612 SKVPVTV

-1628 LENVSGNVYTQT
+1628 LEDVSGKVYTKE
-1640 LNADNNWQYTWKDLP
+1640 LNAKNNWQYTWENLP
-1655 LYVDGAVASYSL
+1655 LYVDGAIARYSL

-1676 YDANVINDH
+1676 YDANVINDY

-1695 TEDATKYYEGEDS
+1695 TEDATKYYEGGDS
-1708 PIRDDNTVDESKFKY
+1708 PIQSDGTVDELKFKH

-1781 QKVKGEGFTNPE
+1781 QMVTGEGFTNPE
-1793 VSNSEFGTVQFNHLP
+1793 VSNREFGTVQFNHLP

-1817 KAPPG
+1817 QAPPG
-1822 YVADDTI
+1822 YDADDTI

-1873 DMDGKPITSSP
+1873 DMDGNPITSSP

-1889 QEGTDSTTIQQ
+1889 QEGTDSTKIQQ
-1900 TENGEIT
+1900 TDNGVIT

-1920 VSAPAGYKTLDTHVT
+1920 VSAPEGYKTLDTHVT
-1935 LEIANGEIRSIEE
+1935 LEIANGEIKCIED

-1953 HWSLTKDK
+1953 HWILESN
-1961 DGDCSYTLTVKNEP
+1961 GDCSYTLTVKNEP

-1983 GRGYPLALLLGAGL
+1983 GSGYPLALLLGAGL

>member
-1 MRFRHDLTGKNRGK
+1 MTRKNRGK
-15 RAISFLLLCLL
+15 RAISFLLLLCLL
-26 VSMLP
+26 VPMFP
-31 NSIGMDAKADDATD
+31 RSIGMDAKADDATD

-60 ALPDGTTLDDCLK
+60 ALLGGTNLDDCLK
-73 ASEHARKI
+73 ASEYARKI
-81 TVKKGTTLA
+81 QVPKGITLEK
-90 DALTGNNDNLTLGT
+90 ALTENNVTLGT
-104 KSLKDT
+104 KSLAAT
-110 GVYKKEVT
+110 GVYKTEVT
-118 PDEHAMTSVA
+118 PDKYAMTSVA
-128 DASGCVW
+128 AASDCVW

-157 KLNSDTEINNNID
+157 KLDKSTAID
-170 LYTYSYRLRLIT
+170 KDIHLYTYSYRLRLIT
-182 AQSTYKDLIVRE
+182 AKDTYKDLIVRE
-194 GQSKGIT
+194 GQSKGIK
-201 YGSDTNEANT
+201 YGSNENTADTDIGNFLSSANVA
-211 SIHDFLTQYSTNVT
+211 S
-225 WTDVNDGKL
+225 WTDVNEKQLAD
-234 SETDTLSSG
+234 TDALSSG

-251 ASGVDASTKEIPCYV
+251 ASGVAASTKEIPCYV
-266 AENGAWKKI
+266 AVNGEWKEI
-275 STIQMDI
+275 STIQMDT

-301 DELKAAYSDYGF
+301 DELKAAYSAYGF
-313 GKDVTFKEGITSK
+313 GKDVTFEGDITSK
-326 NKNGYF
+326 DKNGYF
-332 PFAYGND
+332 PFAYGD
-339 NKLYNRQMPKQ
+339 NKQLQNRQMPKQ
-350 AEGSD
+350 AEGST

-362 EDTKDIT
+362 EDTKDIAK
-369 NKLAIYYTPHNTTD
+369 NLAIYYTPHSTTGYVTTD
-383 YASNFSGAS
+383 NS
-392 VWMDNADVLKDNS
+392 DVLKNNS
-405 FYTISVDEA
+405 FYTISIDEA
-414 DKDKFSDTVTL
+414 DKNKFGTSDNL
-425 PDTKILSGGN
+425 PDTKILSGGD
-435 TTFELPSKDKNGK
+435 TTFELPSKDKDGN

-462 ITKKDENTV
+462 ISKKDENTV

-481 VILTTDKSKSES
+481 VLLTTDQSKAEG

-506 VEVGLLTTTKTQY
+506 VEVGSLTTTKTQSDTL
-519 NKPWGSSN
+519 WGEQG
-527 TTKNYTRYYITSAQ
+527 TENYTRYYITSAQ

-547 KYGFDASTFTP
+547 KYGFDASQYDPNTTDD
-558 ETAAQKYNFA
+558 QKYNFA
-568 IGFYDQ
+568 IGFYDK
-574 DLTIYDNS
+574 DLTIFNNS
-582 ARMWADIVPINV
+582 ARMWADIVPIKV
-594 DDEYKIPMISEED
+594 DGKYKIPMISSKD
-607 GKKYGSCSVYYI
+607 GKTGGTANGSCSVYYI
-619 PNNSK
+619 PNNTEQK
-624 PTKDGFFVKDI
+624 NFWIKDI
-635 TISGTSFKTSTDF
+635 TINNNSFTTSTDF

-658 AKDDAGKFSGTVMPE
+658 AQDDAGKFGSGTAMPE
-673 SQCILNGKSV
+673 NQCILNGKSV
-683 TMTLPYKEGVGWYVN
+683 TMTLPYKEGVKWYAN
-698 GILVQPKNIKDGKAD
+698 GIQVEPEKSNGNKAD

-747 EEWTWDSTANKFT
+747 KEWTWDSTANKFT
-760 GGKLTIPENQAT
+760 GGKLTIPEDQTTGTGN
-772 NTSDGERYYI
+772 NERYYI
-782 TETQLKQIFA
+782 TETQLKQIFEA
-792 DYDSSITIGNENHFA
+792 YDSSITIGNENHFA
-807 HEMIRSK
+807 HEMIRPK
-814 DSSKIWADTKV
+814 DSSKIWADTAV
-825 FTVGSEKCIPLYQTS
+825 FIVGSEKCIPLYQTS
-840 NKNNGATIYYTPKK
+840 NKNNGATIYYTPKE
-854 TGGKDGL
+854 TGGNNGL
-861 VKNDPNALKENCLKY
+861 VKNNSDALKANCLKY

-884 GYGYVDGNAT
+884 GYPYVDKNAA
-894 LPEKALFDTGA
+894 LPEKELFNPGT
-905 TKNVFITLPNFSESA
+905 TNNVSITLPNFSDSA

-926 DINGKDCT
+926 DKNGKDCT
-934 DHFTQTSNTDYTTTY
+934 DQFTRTVNESDYTTTY
-949 TLNQL
+949 TLNQTDG
-954 NQTDGIR
+954 TDGIR
-961 QQYIFEPKNA
+961 QQYIFEPRDA

-983 SKSLVDIFFKNGQN
+983 LKSLEDIFSKNDHDHQ
-997 GLKDNQTVVQ
+997 KVVQ
-1007 PCHIK
+1007 PCRIK

-1020 EIQKDV
+1020 EIRENV
-1026 LYTVLRPDDD
+1026 SHTVLRPDDD
-1036 YAVVNDTKYSKQY
+1036 YAVVKDTKYKQY

-1063 QTKEIPADY
+1063 GTETIQADDKLDY
-1072 TLDYATLQAY
+1072 TTLQAY
-1082 ANEDAEVQLQAKW
+1082 ANEDAEVHLQAKW
-1095 KLRDAKERP
+1095 KLLDARNRP

-1112 LSCEILDY
+1112 LGCEILDY
-1120 GGNTKPQP
+1120 GGNTHPQP

-1137 STRIQ
+1137 STRIH
-1142 GTDDIIGH
+1142 GTDHVIGH

-1155 QGHTSGIY
+1155 KGNKSGIY
-1163 VADAANEK
+1163 IADAESAD
-1171 TAFELD
+1171 TAFDLD
-1177 EKLRNAANNIPLRV
+1177 AALRNAANNIPLRV

-1204 LADGVDK
+1204 LDNGYSEAK
-1211 AEITVDSM
+1211 ITVDSM
-1219 PTDEEIFRKIRNSNK
+1219 PTDEEIFRKIRNSSK
-1234 TVSKVVNGVEVT
+1234 TVSKRVNGVDVT

-1284 VIIKKTFVGDSEA
+1284 VIVKKTFVGDSEA
-1297 IALVKNSYSITVTKS
+1297 IAEVKQNYSITVTKS
-1312 DDPSDTRTL
+1312 NDTSDKRTL
-1321 TLKAASSSDG
+1321 TLKAASSSDS
-1331 TSLGYTTYDK
+1331 TDLGYTTYDK
-1341 ATETYTWVVEGYQGE
+1341 ATETYTWVVEGHQGE
-1356 QYTVKEHNY
+1356 QYTIKEHNY
-1365 TAKDITIDETSR
+1365 TAQDITIEENSR
-1377 AGTLQKAFTSTSRYS
+1377 TGTLKKAFTSTSRYA

-1405 DKPYPEAG
+1405 DKPYTDDG

-1420 YAADIAEQYYQTV
+1420 YATDIDNQYYQTV
-1433 HLTNIYARAGILTLS
+1433 HLTNIYAQAGILTLS
-1448 KADSVT
+1448 KADRVT
-1454 GHGLGNIQ
+1454 GHGLGNVQ

-1494 GYTEAVS
+1494 DYTETVP

-1511 YVQLRLPPLVD
+1511 YVQLRLPPLID
-1522 GDTVDTSYKGEYY
+1522 GDTLDVSYEGKYY

-1547 KKISITV
+1547 KKISIIV
-1554 TDKAEIR
+1554 TDQGEVR

-1567 DENNKD
+1567 DDNDND
-1573 TTDTWLDPSAPNNAP
+1573 TTDTWLDNTQNDAP

-1601 AVKKWTDTTLD
+1601 AVKKWTATTLD
-1612 DSKVSVTV
+1612 DSKVPVTV

-1628 LENVSGNVYTQT
+1628 LENVSDKVYTQT
-1640 LNADNNWQYTWKDLP
+1640 LNAANHWQYTWENLP
-1655 LYVDGAVASYSL
+1655 LYVDGEIAKYSL

-1676 YDANVINDH
+1676 YDANVINDY

-1708 PIRDDNTVDESKFKY
+1708 PIQSNGTVDESKFQH

-1781 QKVKGEGFTNPE
+1781 QKVTGEGFKNPE
-1793 VSNSEFGTVQFNHLP
+1793 VSNYEFGTVQFTKLP

-1822 YVADDTI
+1822 YEADDTI

-1859 VTNVSKMKLTIKKV
+1859 VTNASKMKLTIKKV
-1873 DMDGKPITSSP
+1873 DMDGNLITSSP

-1889 QEGTDSTTIQQ
+1889 QEGTDSTKIQQ
-1900 TENGEIT
+1900 TNNGVIT
-1907 LSNIAEGEQYIFE
+1907 LTNVAEGEQYIFE
-1920 VSAPAGYKTLDTHVT
+1920 VSAPEGYKTLDTHVT
-1935 LEIANGEIRSIEE
+1935 LEIANGEIKSIED
-1948 NPDTA
+1948 NPDKE
-1953 HWSLTKDK
+1953 HWVLQR
-1961 DGDCSYTLTVKNEP
+1961 DGDCLYTLTVKNEP

-1997 MCGASALALWLR
+1997 MCGASGLALWLR
-2009 RRRNQ
+2009 RRKNQ